1 MAETPKNS
9 NLSQA
14 AFRAGL
20 NPSQTR
26 QIDGLAAALSTHQ
39 RLSDL
44 PKQYAYE
51 EFNKLPNNKKQS
63 LVALTGTN
71 KPESD
76 APNRS
81 WLETGA
87 HYAFTPF
94 KVAAKTLF
102 DALDY
107 ASDTMTRV
115 YRTGAIAANENI
127 NFGDAW
133 GKAGRDGEN
142 VFIQDRINTAVSRYG
157 SARVNVAKRISA
169 GVAPEIIFAEAQN
182 EEEKRIAAQAQ
193 QSETGKII
201 DPLLRDALAEVNAA
215 KYSPGRQ
222 LANLFLPQDLEGKG
236 PLYSWI
242 SGATDATYRIFMDP
256 TLALGKA
263 RKVYLGGSQALKI
276 TGKYA
281 ATAKLGSAQKVS
293 KYFDTTDIFGTKN
306 VQNLWTDYTDRFTK
320 YVTAKQS
327 GKTEDIVAAR
337 TALNDLAPELQD
349 DFIVSFKSFGDKEF
363 GSVWNLDTAKAFL
376 SDASKVE
383 PMLYGQAGARIKLA
397 PRMTPARKAR
407 VLALTTG
414 RRIFDL
420 DKDSR
425 ALIQTMELTDDASL
439 LQAVVGSETLS
450 PVQAGAEFAGK
461 IIEGRQNIKRFTP
474 EYFADRI
481 DRIKAKFTPI
491 ASLIDDEAFDHTSK
505 TAARDFF
512 NYSRM
517 ALGSYHAKAFT
528 EIYASSDLGQRKL
541 MMKGIQSTVGN
552 LIGLDKTEGGRK
564 LLRAISDEVFTGAT
578 YSARSADGSIPSEVD
593 GIDSAL
599 YFAQTSNVSRVIGL
613 RDMQRFAGRESFLS
627 RVLGM
632 QYKEGAERVVDA
644 WTFGTIAG
652 PRFPVR
658 NAIEDYTMGIL
669 NGQSIL
675 KTARSRRTAT
685 KVRLGSGQDLGM
697 INRIVKRKDQEYFK
711 TRLKAVNGEAGA
723 VDELIK
729 KGILTEADRVSYR
742 SLTPQQ
748 RLSQRRFI
756 MAEALIGSKIDDVAN
771 ADILEKVPSYIKD
784 FVKFGNLDALLRGAG
799 EGASNAISG
808 LNASS
813 RAIATAD
820 RNGKTVALTFNN
832 KSMRPIGGSGFTQKS
847 LIDDQGKLAWGW
859 NIIIRGT
866 DDLGE
871 RAIQLFDD
879 KITQQEFVDK
889 FAPYIGSFGD
899 QLSTFM
905 RYTKPGY
912 TPQQHAAAVYDDLK
926 NLFSRQDGKSV
937 NMDLLGKIRKV
948 DADGKAYVDLEDFNL
963 EDLPTNI
970 EDLPA
975 SVAGPAFMPVMESK
989 NILTDISKRG
999 WTWLGESNARFSRE
1013 PLVINA
1019 AVRYYD
1025 DLNVPGGYAED
1036 LIRQYTKGITDPVA
1050 REAAKDA
1057 AKSQV
1062 VRISEELALESTLAF
1077 VDNPALRT
1085 QLAWSARNFA
1095 RFYRAT
1101 EDFYRRLYRTAKYNP
1116 EAIQKAALTY
1126 EGVSHS
1132 GFVQKDD
1139 QGEAYFVYPGLAPV
1153 YGAMK
1158 KALDVFGL
1166 GDQFVAPLPLE
1177 FSAKLKML
1185 TPSFDPESWAP
1196 TFSGPLA
1203 ALPMKTIYSLVPTLA
1218 KSENAIV
1225 ARLGK
1230 ELGSVERATF
1240 GPIGQDQPLV
1250 NALLPAHVNRFLAVL
1265 NKDERES
1272 QYASA
1277 FRKAVTYL
1285 EAAGKTPG
1293 ADASPGEMKTYQ
1305 ESLETTVQSILGV
1318 RFVAGFF
1325 APASPSVSLKSDMA
1339 EWARD
1344 NGSVNFK
1351 QTWNKLI
1358 NKYAEQG
1365 SQDPYGEAMADWV
1378 KYFPNQVPFTVN
1390 ESDSQVLPYFQS
1402 SNAASKWVEDN
1413 RTLVKKYPQ
1422 GSAFLIPNT
1431 GEFTYD
1437 AYQTL
1442 MNEGYRQK
1450 KLIGDYLKEV
1460 SVAKDE
1466 QLYYSQKAIRDE
1478 ALTGAFTDRE
1488 RTIVN
1493 DNWQSWSK
1501 EFLAARPLL
1510 RMEFASAAENTIKRD
1525 AAFADL
1531 REMITE
1537 PNLTGPTI
1545 SRLREMVR
1553 EYDDYEVITTTQ
1565 YNSSSDRDIRIRK
1578 SYKES
1583 LRLRLQEIAAGDP
1596 SATSTYSVLFSRLIG
1611 D

>member
-9 NLSQA
+9 NLAQA

-26 QIDGLAAALSTHQ
+26 QIDGLASALSTHQ

-44 PKQYAYE
+44 PKQYANE

-63 LVALTGTN
+63 LVSMTGTG
-71 KPESD
+71 KPD
-76 APNRS
+76 DDPNRS
-81 WLETGA
+81 WLESGA
-87 HYAFTPF
+87 HYAFSPF
-94 KVAAKTLF
+94 KIAAKTLF

-157 SARVNVAKRISA
+157 NARVNVAKRIAA

-182 EEEKRIAAQAQ
+182 EEEKRIAAEAQ
-193 QSETGKII
+193 QSETGDIM
-201 DPLLRDALAEVNAA
+201 DPLLRDAVAEVNAA

-222 LANLFLPQDLEGKG
+222 IANLFLPKDLEGQG
-236 PLYSWI
+236 MLYSWI
-242 SGATDATYRIFMDP
+242 SGSVDASYRLFMDP

-263 RKVYLGGSQALKI
+263 RKIYLGGSQALKV

-281 ATAKLGSAQKVS
+281 ATAKLGSAEKVS

-306 VQNLWTDYTDRFTK
+306 VQNLWTDYTERFTR
-320 YVTAKQS
+320 YANAK
-327 GKTEDIVAAR
+327 TTDEVVVAR
-337 TALNDLAPELQD
+337 TALNDLLPELKD
-349 DFIVSFKSFGDKEF
+349 DFIVSFKSFGEKEF
-363 GSVWNLDTAKAFL
+363 GGVWDLDTAKAYL
-376 SDASKVE
+376 SDAAKVE
-383 PMLYGQAGARIKLA
+383 SMLYGQAGARIKLA

-414 RRIFDL
+414 RRVFDL

-425 ALIQTMELTDDASL
+425 ALIQTMELIDDAAL
-439 LQAVVGSETLS
+439 LQAVVGNETLS
-450 PVQAGAEFAGK
+450 PAQAGTALAGE
-461 IIEGRQNIKRFTP
+461 IIKSRQNIKRFTP
-474 EYFADRI
+474 EYFANRI

-491 ASLIDDEAFDHTSK
+491 ASLIDDEAFDHSSK
-505 TAARDFF
+505 TAAQDFF
-512 NYSRM
+512 RYSRM

-528 EIYASSDLGQRKL
+528 EIYSSADLGQRKA
-541 MMKGIQSTVGN
+541 MMKGIQLTVGN

-564 LLRAISDEVFTGAT
+564 LLKAMSDDAYAGVA
-578 YSARSADGSIPSEVD
+578 YSARGADGAVPSVVN

-599 YFAQTSNVSRVIGL
+599 YPAQTSNLSRVIGL
-613 RDMQRFAGRESFLS
+613 RDMQRFAGRESFFS
-627 RVLGM
+627 RVLGV
-632 QYKEGAERVVDA
+632 QYSAGADGIIDA

-652 PRFPVR
+652 PRFPLR

-669 NGQSIL
+669 NGQSVIR
-675 KTARSRRTAT
+675 TAQARRTAT

-697 INRIVKRKDQEYFK
+697 FNRVIKRKDREYFK
-711 TRLKAVNGEAGA
+711 TRLAAVEGQSGA
-723 VDELIK
+723 IDDLVK
-729 KGILTEADRVSYR
+729 KGILKEEDVTFYR
-742 SLTPQQ
+742 NMSPQQ
-748 RLSQRRFI
+748 KLTQRRII
-756 MAEALIGSKIDDVAN
+756 MAEAFMKDKIDDVAN
-771 ADILEKVPSYIKD
+771 ADILEKVPSHIKD
-784 FVKFGNLDALLRGAG
+784 FVKFGNLEALLGGAG
-799 EGASNAISG
+799 EGASNAING

-820 RNGKTVALTFNN
+820 RNGKTIALNINDTA
-832 KSMRPIGGSGFTQKS
+832 MRPIGGSSIAQKS

-859 NIIIRGT
+859 NILIRGT
-866 DDLGE
+866 DDVGQ

-879 KITQQEFVDK
+879 KITQQEFVK
-889 FAPYIGSFGD
+889 ELAPYIDSLGD
-899 QLSTFM
+899 GVKSDLI
-905 RYTKPGY
+905 RYSDPNY
-912 TPQQHAAAVYDDLK
+912 TSQQHAAAIYDDLK

-948 DADGKAYVDLEDFNL
+948 DENGKAFIDLEDFNL

-975 SVAGPAFMPVMESK
+975 SVAGPTFIPVMESK
-989 NILTDISKRG
+989 NIFTDLSKRG
-999 WTWLGESNARFSRE
+999 WTWMGEANARFSRE
-1013 PLVINA
+1013 PLVVNS

-1025 DLNVPGGYAED
+1025 DLNAPGGYAED
-1036 LIRQYTKGITDPVA
+1036 LINQYTKGITDPAA
-1050 REAAKDA
+1050 RAAATDA
-1057 AKSQV
+1057 AKAQV

-1139 QGEAYFVYPGLAPV
+1139 QGEAYFIYPGLAPV

-1166 GDQFVAPLPLE
+1166 GDNFVAPMPLE
-1177 FSAKLKML
+1177 FSGKLKML

-1203 ALPMKTIYSLVPTLA
+1203 AVPMKLVYSIIPSLA
-1218 KSENAIV
+1218 KSENAIM
-1225 ARLGK
+1225 ARAGK
-1230 ELGSVERATF
+1230 ELGSVQRATL
-1240 GPIGQDQPLV
+1240 GPIGEDQG
-1250 NALLPAHVNRFLAVL
+1250 LLASMVPAHVNRLLARL

-1285 EAAGKTPG
+1285 EAAGRTPG
-1293 ADASPGEMKTYQ
+1293 ADATPGETKAYQ
-1305 ESLETTVQSILGV
+1305 EALESTVQSILSV

-1365 SQDPYGEAMADWV
+1365 SEDPYGEAMADWV
-1378 KYFPNQVPFTVN
+1378 KYFPNQIPFTVN
-1390 ESDSQVLPYFQS
+1390 ESDPQVLPYFQS
-1402 SNAASKWVEDN
+1402 SNAASKWVDDN
-1413 RTLVKKYPQ
+1413 RSLVKKYPQ

-1442 MNEGYRQK
+1442 MNNGYRQK

-1466 QLYYSQKAIRDE
+1466 QVYYTQKAVRDE
-1478 ALTGAFTDRE
+1478 ALVGVVSDRQ
-1488 RTIVN
+1488 RVIIN
-1493 DNWQSWSK
+1493 DNWQAWSK

-1531 REMITE
+1531 RNMIAE
-1537 PNLTGPTI
+1537 PDLTGPTI
-1545 SRLREMVR
+1545 NRLRDMVT
-1553 EYDDYEVITTTQ
+1553 EYDEYEALITTQ

-1596 SATSTYSVLFSRLIG
+1596 NAISTYSVLFSRLIG
-1611 D
+1611 E

>member
-9 NLSQA
+9 NLAQA

-26 QIDGLAAALSTHQ
+26 QIDGLASALSTHQ

-44 PKQYAYE
+44 PKQYAYD

-71 KPESD
+71 KPDSD
-76 APNRS
+76 EPNRS

-157 SARVNVAKRISA
+157 TARVNVAKRIAA

-182 EEEKRIAAQAQ
+182 EEEKRIAAEAQ
-193 QSETGKII
+193 QSETGDIM
-201 DPLLRDALAEVNAA
+201 DPLLRDAVAEVNAA

-222 LANLFLPQDLEGKG
+222 IANLFLTKDLEGQG
-236 PLYSWI
+236 LLYSWI
-242 SGATDATYRIFMDP
+242 SGSVDATYRLFMDP

-263 RKVYLGGSQALKI
+263 RKVYLGGSQALKV

-281 ATAKLGSAQKVS
+281 ATAKLGSAEKVS

-320 YVTAKQS
+320 YVAAKNS

-349 DFIVSFKSFGDKEF
+349 DFIVSFKSFGEKEF
-363 GSVWNLDTAKAFL
+363 GGKWDLDTAKAYL

-397 PRMTPARKAR
+397 PRMSPARKAR

-414 RRIFDL
+414 RRVFDL

-425 ALIQTMELTDDASL
+425 ALIETMELTDDTAL

-474 EYFADRI
+474 EYFANRI

-491 ASLIDDEAFDHTSK
+491 ASLVDDEAFDHTSK
-505 TAARDFF
+505 TAAKDFF

-528 EIYASSDLGQRKL
+528 EIYSSADLGQRKA

-564 LLRAISDEVFTGAT
+564 LLNAIRDDVFSGAT

-632 QYKEGAERVVDA
+632 QYKEGAERTVDA

-669 NGQSIL
+669 NGQSL
-675 KTARSRRTAT
+675 LRTARSRRTAT
-685 KVRLGSGQDLGM
+685 KIRLGSGQDLGM
-697 INRIVKRKDQEYFK
+697 INRVAKRKDREYFN
-711 TRLKAVNGEAGA
+711 TRLAAVNGEVGA
-723 VDELIK
+723 TNDLVK
-729 KGILTEADRVSYR
+729 RGILSKEEVAAYR
-742 SLTPQQ
+742 GLTPRQ
-748 RLSQRRFI
+748 RLEQRRII
-756 MAEALIGSKIDDVAN
+756 MAEALLGSKIDDVAN
-771 ADILEKVPSYIKD
+771 ADIVDKLPGHIKD
-784 FVKFGNLDALLRGAG
+784 FVKYGNLEALLRGAG

-813 RAIATAD
+813 RAVATAD
-820 RNGKTVALTFNN
+820 RNGKTVALTFNGTP
-832 KSMRPIGGSGFTQKS
+832 MRPISGSDFGQKS

-859 NIIIRGT
+859 NIIIRST
-866 DDLGE
+866 DDIGE
-871 RAIQLFDD
+871 RAIQLFDGN
-879 KITQQEFVDK
+879 ITQENFIAQL
-889 FAPYIGSFGD
+889 APHIKSFGD
-899 QLSTFM
+899 DLTTFM

-912 TPQQHAAAVYDDLK
+912 TPEQHAAAVYDDLK

-948 DADGKAYVDLEDFNL
+948 DEKGNAFIDLEDFNL

-975 SVAGPAFMPVMESK
+975 SVAGPTFMPVMESK
-989 NILTDISKRG
+989 NILTDLSKRG

-1013 PLVINA
+1013 PLVVN
-1019 AVRYYD
+1019 
-1025 DLNVPGGYAED
+1025 G
-1036 LIRQYTKGITDPVA
+1036 
-1050 REAAKDA
+1050 
-1057 AKSQV
+1057 
-1062 VRISEELALESTLAF
+1062 ISEELALESTLAF

-1166 GDQFVAPLPLE
+1166 GDKFVAPMPLE

-1185 TPSFDPESWAP
+1185 TPSFDPESWMP

-1203 ALPMKTIYSLVPTLA
+1203 ALPLNTIYSLVPSLA
-1218 KSENAIV
+1218 RSENAIV
-1225 ARLGK
+1225 ARIGK
-1230 ELGSVERATF
+1230 ELGTVERATL
-1240 GPIGQDQPLV
+1240 GPIGQDQPFV
-1250 NALLPAHVNRFLAVL
+1250 NALLPAHVNRFLAAM

-1285 EAAGKTPG
+1285 EAAGATPG
-1293 ADASPGEMKTYQ
+1293 ADASPGEMKKYQ
-1305 ESLETTVQSILGV
+1305 ESLETTVQSILGI

-1325 APASPSVSLKSDMA
+1325 APASPTVSLKSDMA

-1344 NGSVNFK
+1344 NGTVNFK

-1365 SQDPYGEAMADWV
+1365 SEDPYGEAMADWV

-1390 ESDSQVLPYFQS
+1390 ESDPQVLPYFQS

-1413 RTLVKKYPQ
+1413 RSLVKKYPQ

-1493 DNWQSWSK
+1493 DNWQMWSK

-1531 REMITE
+1531 REMIKE

-1553 EYDDYEVITTTQ
+1553 EYDDYEIITTTQ

>member
-9 NLSQA
+9 NLAQA

-26 QIDGLAAALSTHQ
+26 QIDGLASALSTHQ

-44 PKQYAYE
+44 PKQYAAE

-63 LVALTGTN
+63 LVAMTGTS
-71 KPESD
+71 KAD
-76 APNRS
+76 DDPNRS
-81 WLETGA
+81 WLESGA
-87 HYAFTPF
+87 HYAFLPF
-94 KVAAKTLF
+94 KTAAKTLF
-102 DALDY
+102 DVLDY

-157 SARVNVAKRISA
+157 AARVNVAKRIAA

-182 EEEKRIAAQAQ
+182 EEEKRIAAEAQ
-193 QSETGKII
+193 QSETREIT
-201 DPLLRDALAEVNAA
+201 DPLLRDAVAEVNAA

-222 LANLFLPQDLEGKG
+222 IANLFLTKDLEGQG
-236 PLYSWI
+236 MLYSWI
-242 SGATDATYRIFMDP
+242 SGSVDATYRLFMDP

-281 ATAKLGSAQKVS
+281 ATAKLGSAEKVS

-306 VQNLWTDYTDRFTK
+306 VQNLWTDYTERFTK
-320 YVTAKQS
+320 YVTAKES
-327 GKTEDIVAAR
+327 GKTEDILAAR
-337 TALNDLAPELQD
+337 QSLNDLAPELQD

-363 GSVWNLDTAKAFL
+363 GGKWDLDTAKAYL

-414 RRIFDL
+414 RRVFDI

-425 ALIQTMELTDDASL
+425 ALIRTMELTDEDAL
-439 LQAVVGSETLS
+439 LSAVVGSETLS
-450 PVQAGAEFAGK
+450 PVDAGAEFAGK

-474 EYFADRI
+474 EYFADRL

-505 TAARDFF
+505 TATKDFF

-517 ALGSYHAKAFT
+517 ALGSYHARAFT
-528 EIYASSDLGQRKL
+528 EIYSSADLGQRKA

-564 LLRAISDEVFTGAT
+564 LLNAIRDDVFSGAT

-599 YFAQTSNVSRVIGL
+599 YFAQTSNLSRVIGL

-632 QYKEGAERVVDA
+632 QYKEGAERTVDA

-669 NGQSIL
+669 NGQSVL
-675 KTARSRRTAT
+675 ATARSRRTAT
-685 KVRLGSGQDLGM
+685 KIRLGSGQDLGM
-697 INRIVKRKDQEYFK
+697 INRVAKRKDAEYFK
-711 TRLKAVNGEAGA
+711 TRLAAVNGEAGA
-723 VDELIK
+723 ADDLVK
-729 KGILTEADRVSYR
+729 RGILSKEEVAAYR
-742 SLTPQQ
+742 GLTKGQRLQQ
-748 RLSQRRFI
+748 RRII
-756 MAEALIGSKIDDVAN
+756 MAEALLGSKIDDVAN
-771 ADILEKVPSYIKD
+771 ADILEKLPSHIKD
-784 FVKFGNLDALLRGAG
+784 FVKYGNLETLLRGAG

-813 RAIATAD
+813 RAMATAD
-820 RNGKTVALTFNN
+820 RNGKTIALTFND
-832 KSMRPIGGSGFTQKS
+832 KAMRPIGGSGFTQKS

-859 NIIIRGT
+859 NIIIRST
-866 DDLGE
+866 DDIGE

-879 KITQQEFVDK
+879 TITQEDFIK
-889 FAPYIGSFGD
+889 ELAPHIESFGD
-899 QLSTFM
+899 NLSTFM
-905 RYTKPGY
+905 RYTKEGY
-912 TPQQHAAAVYDDLK
+912 TPQQHAAAIYDDLK

-948 DADGKAYVDLEDFNL
+948 DEEGKAFIDLEDFNL

-970 EDLPA
+970 QDLPA

-989 NILTDISKRG
+989 NILTDLSKRG

-1013 PLVINA
+1013 PLVVNA

-1025 DLNVPGGYAED
+1025 DLNAPGGYAED
-1036 LIRQYTKGITDPVA
+1036 LINQYTKGIKDP
-1050 REAAKDA
+1050 EALQAATDA
-1057 AKSQV
+1057 AKAQV

-1158 KALDVFGL
+1158 KTLDLFGL
-1166 GDQFVAPLPLE
+1166 GDKFVAPLPLE

-1203 ALPMKTIYSLVPTLA
+1203 ALPLNTIYSLVPSLA
-1218 KSENAIV
+1218 KSENAIM

-1230 ELGSVERATF
+1230 ELGSVERATL
-1240 GPIGQDQPLV
+1240 GPIGQDQPFI
-1250 NALLPAHVNRFLAVL
+1250 NALLPAHVNRLLAAM

-1285 EAAGKTPG
+1285 EAAGMTPG
-1293 ADASPGEMKTYQ
+1293 ADASPGEMKEYQ
-1305 ESLETTVQSILGV
+1305 EALESSVQSILGV

-1344 NGSVNFK
+1344 NGNVNFK

-1365 SQDPYGEAMADWV
+1365 SEDPYGEAMADWV
-1378 KYFPNQVPFTVN
+1378 KYFPKQIPFTVN
-1390 ESDSQVLPYFQS
+1390 ESDPQVLPYFQS
-1402 SNAASKWVEDN
+1402 SNEASKWVEDN
-1413 RTLVKKYPQ
+1413 RALVKKYPQ

-1442 MNEGYRQK
+1442 MNNGYRQK

-1478 ALTGAFTDRE
+1478 SLTGAFTDRE
-1488 RTIVN
+1488 RTIIN
-1493 DNWQSWSK
+1493 DNWQTWSK

-1545 SRLREMVR
+1545 SRLRDMVR
-1553 EYDDYEVITTTQ
+1553 EYDDYNILVTTQ
-1565 YNSSSDRDIRIRK
+1565 YNSNSDRDIRVRK

>member
-9 NLSQA
+9 NLAQA

-26 QIDGLAAALSTHQ
+26 QIDGLASALSTHQ

-44 PKQYAYE
+44 PKQYAAE

-63 LVALTGTN
+63 LVAMTGTS
-71 KPESD
+71 KADDDPD
-76 APNRS
+76 RS
-81 WLETGA
+81 WLESGA
-87 HYAFTPF
+87 HYAFLPF
-94 KVAAKTLF
+94 KTAAKTLF

-157 SARVNVAKRISA
+157 NARVNVAKRIAA
-169 GVAPEIIFAEAQN
+169 GVAPEIIFAEAQT

-193 QSETGKII
+193 QSETGDII
-201 DPLLRDALAEVNAA
+201 DPLLRDAVAEVNAA

-222 LANLFLPQDLEGKG
+222 LANLFLPRDLEGDG
-236 PLYSWI
+236 MLYSWI

-263 RKVYLGGSQALKI
+263 RKIYLGGSQALKV

-281 ATAKLGSAQKVS
+281 ATAKLGSAEKVS

-320 YVTAKQS
+320 YVAAKQS
-327 GKTEDIVAAR
+327 GNIDEIAQAR
-337 TALNDLAPELQD
+337 TSLRDLAPELDD

-363 GSVWNLDTAKAFL
+363 GSKWDLDTAKAFL
-376 SDASKVE
+376 SDASKIE

-414 RRIFDL
+414 RRVFDI

-425 ALIQTMELTDDASL
+425 ALIKTMEMTDEDAL
-439 LQAVVGSETLS
+439 LSAVVGSETLS
-450 PVQAGAEFAGK
+450 PVEAGAAFAGK
-461 IIEGRQNIKRFTP
+461 VIEGRQNIKRFTP

-491 ASLIDDEAFDHTSK
+491 ASLVDDEAFDHTSK
-505 TAARDFF
+505 TASKDFF
-512 NYSRM
+512 NYARM
-517 ALGSYHAKAFT
+517 AMGSYHARAFT
-528 EIYASSDLGQRKL
+528 EIYASSDIGQRKA

-564 LLRAISDEVFTGAT
+564 LLNAIRDDVFSGAT
-578 YSARSADGSIPSEVD
+578 YSARAADGSIPSEVD

-632 QYKEGAERVVDA
+632 QYKEGAERTVDA

-669 NGQSIL
+669 NGQSL
-675 KTARSRRTAT
+675 LATARSRRTAT
-685 KVRLGSGQDLGM
+685 KIRIGSGQDLGM
-697 INRIVKRKDQEYFK
+697 INRVVRRKDQEYFK
-711 TRLKAVNGEAGA
+711 TRLAAVNGEVGA
-723 VDELIK
+723 TDDLVK
-729 KGILTEADRVSYR
+729 RGILSKEEVAAYR
-742 SLTPQQ
+742 GMTPRQ
-748 RLSQRRFI
+748 RLEQRRII
-756 MAEALIGSKIDDVAN
+756 MAEALLGSKIDDVAN
-771 ADILEKVPSYIKD
+771 ADIFEKLPSHIKD
-784 FVKFGNLDALLRGAG
+784 FVKYGNLEALLRGAG

-813 RAIATAD
+813 RAVATAD
-820 RNGKTVALTFNN
+820 RNGKTVALTFNGTP
-832 KSMRPIGGSGFTQKS
+832 MRAIGGSDFGQKS

-859 NIIIRGT
+859 NIIIRST
-866 DDLGE
+866 DDIGE
-871 RAIQLFDD
+871 RAIQLFDGN
-879 KITQQEFVDK
+879 ITQEEFIK
-889 FAPYIGSFGD
+889 QLAPHIKSFGD
-899 QLSTFM
+899 DLTTFM

-912 TPQQHAAAVYDDLK
+912 TPEQHAAAVYDDLK
-926 NLFSRQDGKSV
+926 NLFSRQDGKTV
-937 NMDLLGKIRKV
+937 NQDLLGKIRKV
-948 DADGKAYVDLEDFNL
+948 DEKGNAFIDLEDFNL

-975 SVAGPAFMPVMESK
+975 SVAGPTFMPVMESK
-989 NILTDISKRG
+989 NILTDLSKRG
-999 WTWLGESNARFSRE
+999 WNWLGESNARFSRE
-1013 PLVINA
+1013 PLVVNA

-1025 DLNVPGGYAED
+1025 DLNAPGGYAED
-1036 LIRQYTKGITDPVA
+1036 LINQYTKGIKDP
-1050 REAAKDA
+1050 EALQAATDA
-1057 AKSQV
+1057 AKAQV
-1062 VRISEELALESTLAF
+1062 VRISEELALESTLGF

-1158 KALDVFGL
+1158 KTLDVFGL
-1166 GDQFVAPLPLE
+1166 GDKFVAPLPLE

-1203 ALPMKTIYSLVPTLA
+1203 ALPLNTIYSIVPSLA
-1218 KSENAIV
+1218 RSENAIV
-1225 ARLGK
+1225 ARIGK
-1230 ELGSVERATF
+1230 ELGSAERATL
-1240 GPIGQDQPLV
+1240 GPIGQDQPFI
-1250 NALLPAHVNRFLAVL
+1250 NALLPAHVNRLLATM

-1293 ADASPGEMKTYQ
+1293 ADASPGEVKAYQ
-1305 ESLETTVQSILGV
+1305 ESLETSVQSILGI

-1325 APASPSVSLKSDMA
+1325 APASPTVSLKSDMA

-1344 NGSVNFK
+1344 NGTVNFK

-1365 SQDPYGEAMADWV
+1365 SEDPYGEAMGDWV

-1390 ESDSQVLPYFQS
+1390 ESDPQVLPYFQS

-1413 RTLVKKYPQ
+1413 RALVKKYPQ

-1488 RTIVN
+1488 RSIVN
-1493 DNWQSWSK
+1493 DNWQMWSK

-1553 EYDDYEVITTTQ
+1553 EYDDYEIITTTQ
-1565 YNSSSDRDIRIRK
+1565 YNSSSDRDIRTRK

-1596 SATSTYSVLFSRLIG
+1596 SAMSTYSVLFSRLIG

>member
-9 NLSQA
+9 NLAQA

-26 QIDGLAAALSTHQ
+26 QIDGLASALSTHQ

-44 PKQYAYE
+44 PQQYAVE

-63 LVALTGTN
+63 LVSMTGTG
-71 KPESD
+71 KPD
-76 APNRS
+76 NDPNRS
-81 WLETGA
+81 WLESGA
-87 HYAFTPF
+87 HYVFNPF

-157 SARVNVAKRISA
+157 NARVNVAKRISA

-182 EEEKRIAAQAQ
+182 EEEKRIAAEAQ

-201 DPLLRDALAEVNAA
+201 DPLLRDAVAEVNAA

-222 LANLFLPQDLEGKG
+222 IANLFLPKDLEGQG

-242 SGATDATYRIFMDP
+242 SGSVDASYRLFMDP

-263 RKVYLGGSQALKI
+263 RKIYLGGSQALKV

-281 ATAKLGSAQKVS
+281 ATAKLGSAEKVS

-306 VQNLWTDYTDRFTK
+306 VQNLWTDYTDLFTK
-320 YVTAKQS
+320 YVVAK
-327 GKTEDIVAAR
+327 TTDEVVTAR
-337 TALNDLAPELQD
+337 TALNDLVPELKD
-349 DFIVSFKSFGDKEF
+349 DFIVSFKSFGEKEF
-363 GSVWNLDTAKAFL
+363 GGKWDLDTAKAYL
-376 SDASKVE
+376 SDASKIE

-425 ALIQTMELTDDASL
+425 ALIQTMEMTDDSAL

-450 PVQAGAEFAGK
+450 PVEAGAQFAQK
-461 IIEGRQNIKRFTP
+461 IIEGRQNIKKFTP
-474 EYFADRI
+474 EYFANRL

-491 ASLIDDEAFDHTSK
+491 ASLIDDEAFDHASK
-505 TAARDFF
+505 TAPQDFF
-512 NYSRM
+512 RYSRQ

-528 EIYASSDLGQRKL
+528 EIYAASDIGQRKV

-564 LLRAISDEVFTGAT
+564 LLKAIQDDVFSGAT
-578 YSARSADGSIPSEVD
+578 YSARGVDGAIPSEVD
-593 GIDSAL
+593 GLDSAL

-627 RVLGM
+627 RVLGI
-632 QYKEGAERVVDA
+632 QYKQGAERTVDA

-669 NGQSIL
+669 NGQSLL

-711 TRLKAVNGEAGA
+711 TRLAAVNGEAGA
-723 VDELIK
+723 TADLVK
-729 KGILTEADRVSYR
+729 RGILSKEEVTAYR
-742 SLTPQQ
+742 SLSPRQ
-748 RLSQRRFI
+748 RLEQRRII
-756 MAEALIGSKIDDVAN
+756 MAEALLGSKIDDIAN
-771 ADILEKVPSYIKD
+771 ADIVDKLPGHIKD
-784 FVKFGNLDALLRGAG
+784 FVKYGNLEALLRGAG

-813 RAIATAD
+813 RAVATAD
-820 RNGKTVALTFNN
+820 RNGKTIALTFND
-832 KSMRPIGGSGFTQKS
+832 KAMRPIGGSTFTQKS

-866 DDLGE
+866 DNIGE

-879 KITQQEFVDK
+879 KITQQEFVNK
-889 FAPYIGSFGD
+889 LAPHIASFGD
-899 QLSTFM
+899 ELSTFM
-905 RYTKPGY
+905 RYTKPDY

-937 NMDLLGKIRKV
+937 NMELLGKIRKT
-948 DADGKAYVDLEDFNL
+948 DANGNAYIDLEDFNL

-1013 PLVINA
+1013 PLVVNA

-1036 LIRQYTKGITDPVA
+1036 LIRQYTKGIKDPVA
-1050 REAAKDA
+1050 LEAATDA

-1158 KALDVFGL
+1158 KTLDVFGL
-1166 GDQFVAPLPLE
+1166 GDAFVAPLPLE

-1203 ALPMKTIYSLVPTLA
+1203 ALPLKTIYSIVPTLA
-1218 KSENAIV
+1218 KSENAIM
-1225 ARLGK
+1225 ARAGK
-1230 ELGSVERATF
+1230 ELGSLQRATL

-1250 NALLPAHVNRFLAVL
+1250 NALLPAHVNRFLATL

-1293 ADASPGEMKTYQ
+1293 ADASPGETKAYQ
-1305 ESLETTVQSILGV
+1305 EALETTVQSILGI

-1325 APASPSVSLKSDMA
+1325 APASPTVSLKSDMA

-1365 SQDPYGEAMADWV
+1365 SEDPYGEAMADWV

-1390 ESDSQVLPYFQS
+1390 ESDPQVLPYFQS

-1413 RTLVKKYPQ
+1413 RSLVKRYPQ

-1466 QLYYSQKAIRDE
+1466 QVYYSQKAIRDE

-1488 RTIVN
+1488 RSIVN
-1493 DNWQSWSK
+1493 DNWQVWSK

-1531 REMITE
+1531 REMIKE

-1553 EYDDYEVITTTQ
+1553 EYDDYEIVTTTQ
-1565 YNSSSDRDIRIRK
+1565 YNSSSDRDIRVRK

-1596 SATSTYSVLFSRLIG
+1596 SAISTYSVLFSRLIG

>member
-9 NLSQA
+9 NLAQA

-44 PKQYAYE
+44 PQQYAYE

-63 LVALTGTN
+63 LVAMTGTN
-71 KPESD
+71 KQDDE
-76 APNRS
+76 PNRS
-81 WLETGA
+81 WLESGA

-102 DALDY
+102 DVLDY

-157 SARVNVAKRISA
+157 NARVNVAKRIAA

-182 EEEKRIAAQAQ
+182 EEEKKIAADAQ
-193 QSETGKII
+193 QSETGDII
-201 DPLLRDALAEVNAA
+201 DPLLRDAVAEVNAA

-222 LANLFLPQDLEGKG
+222 IANLFLPKDLEGQG

-242 SGATDATYRIFMDP
+242 SGSVDASYRLFMDP

-263 RKVYLGGSQALKI
+263 RKIYLGGSQALKI

-281 ATAKLGSAQKVS
+281 ATAKLGSAEKVS
-293 KYFDTTDIFGTKN
+293 KYFDTTDIFGTRN

-320 YVTAKQS
+320 YVAAKQS

-363 GSVWNLDTAKAFL
+363 GGVWDLDTAKAFL

-414 RRIFDL
+414 RRVFDL

-425 ALIQTMELTDDASL
+425 ALIRTMELTDEGSL

-450 PVQAGAEFAGK
+450 PVEAGTELAAGILK
-461 IIEGRQNIKRFTP
+461 NRGEIKRFTP
-474 EYFADRI
+474 EYFANRL

-505 TAARDFF
+505 TASQDFF
-512 NYSRM
+512 RYARM

-528 EIYASSDLGQRKL
+528 EIYASADLGQRKA

-564 LLRAISDEVFTGAT
+564 LLRAISDDVFSGAT
-578 YSARSADGSIPSEVD
+578 YSARGVDGSIPSEVD
-593 GIDSAL
+593 GLDSAL

-613 RDMQRFAGRESFLS
+613 RDMQRFAGRESWLS

-669 NGQSIL
+669 NGQSVL

-697 INRIVKRKDQEYFK
+697 INRVAKRKDIEYFN
-711 TRLKAVNGEAGA
+711 TRLAAVNGEVGA
-723 VDELIK
+723 IDDLVKRGLLT
-729 KGILTEADRVSYR
+729 KGEVATYR
-742 SLTPQQ
+742 GLTPRQ
-748 RLSQRRFI
+748 RLDQRRII
-756 MAEALIGSKIDDVAN
+756 MAEALLGSKIDDIAN
-771 ADILEKVPSYIKD
+771 ADIVDKLPGHIKD
-784 FVKFGNLDALLRGAG
+784 FVKYGNLEALLRGAG

-820 RNGKTVALTFNN
+820 RHGKTIALTFNDTA
-832 KSMRPIGGSGFTQKS
+832 MRPIGGSSFTQKS

-859 NIIIRGT
+859 NIIIRST
-866 DDLGE
+866 DNIGE

-879 KITQQEFVDK
+879 KITQEEFVSQL
-889 FAPYIGSFGD
+889 APHIKSFGD
-899 QLSTFM
+899 ELSTFM

-912 TPQQHAAAVYDDLK
+912 TPEQHAAAVYDDLK

-937 NMDLLGKIRKV
+937 NMDLLGKIRKT
-948 DADGKAYVDLEDFNL
+948 DADGNAYIDLEDFNL
-963 EDLPTNI
+963 EDLPTNLA
-970 EDLPA
+970 DLPA
-975 SVAGPAFMPVMESK
+975 SVAGPSFMPVMESK
-989 NILTDISKRG
+989 NILTDLSKRG

-1013 PLVINA
+1013 PLVVNA

-1025 DLNVPGGYAED
+1025 DLNAPGGYAED
-1036 LIRQYTKGITDPVA
+1036 LINLYTKGIKDPEA
-1050 REAAKDA
+1050 LEAATDA
-1057 AKSQV
+1057 AKAQV

-1116 EAIQKAALTY
+1116 EAIQYAALTY

-1158 KALDVFGL
+1158 KTLDVFGL
-1166 GDQFVAPLPLE
+1166 GDKFVAPLPLE

-1203 ALPMKTIYSLVPTLA
+1203 ALPLNTIYALVPSLA

-1225 ARLGK
+1225 SRIGK
-1230 ELGSVERATF
+1230 ELTSVERATL
-1240 GPIGQDQPLV
+1240 GPIGQDQPFI
-1250 NALLPAHVNRFLAVL
+1250 NALLPAHVNRLLAAM

-1293 ADASPGEMKTYQ
+1293 ADASPGETKAYQ
-1305 ESLETTVQSILGV
+1305 ESLEATVQSILGV

-1344 NGSVNFK
+1344 NGTVNFK

-1358 NKYAEQG
+1358 NKYSEQG
-1365 SQDPYGEAMADWV
+1365 SEDPYGEAMADWV

-1390 ESDSQVLPYFQS
+1390 ESDPQVLPYFQS

-1413 RTLVKKYPQ
+1413 RSLVKRYPQ

-1466 QLYYSQKAIRDE
+1466 QIYYAQKAIRDE
-1478 ALTGAFTDRE
+1478 SLAGVFSDRQ
-1488 RTIVN
+1488 RKIIS

-1531 REMITE
+1531 REMVKE
-1537 PNLTGPTI
+1537 PNLTGSTVN
-1545 SRLREMVR
+1545 RLREMIR
-1553 EYDDYEVITTTQ
+1553 EYDEYETLINTQ
-1565 YNSSSDRDIRIRK
+1565 YNSSSDRDIKVRK

-1596 SATSTYSVLFSRLIG
+1596 NAISTYSVLFSRLIG

>member
-9 NLSQA
+9 NLAQA

-26 QIDGLAAALSTHQ
+26 QIDGLASALSTHQ

-44 PKQYAYE
+44 PKEYANE
-51 EFNKLPNNKKQS
+51 EFNKLSNNKKQS

-71 KPESD
+71 KTD
-76 APNRS
+76 DDPNRS

-87 HYAFTPF
+87 HYVFSPF
-94 KVAAKTLF
+94 KKSVKTLF

-115 YRTGAIAANENI
+115 YRTGAVAANENI
-127 NFGDAW
+127 NIGDAW
-133 GKAGRDGEN
+133 AKAGKDGEN
-142 VFIQDRINTAVSRYG
+142 LFIQDRINTAVSRYG
-157 SARVNVAKRISA
+157 TARVNVAKRIAA
-169 GVAPEIIFAEAQN
+169 GIDPAIIFAEAQN
-182 EEEKRIAAQAQ
+182 EEEKQIAAQAQ
-193 QSETGKII
+193 QSQDGGIV
-201 DPLLRDALAEVNAA
+201 DPLLQDALSEVNRA
-215 KYSPGRQ
+215 KYSYGRQ
-222 LANLFLPQDLEGKG
+222 FANAILPESFEKNASLYKG
-236 PLYSWI
+236 I
-242 SGATDATYRIFMDP
+242 SGFYDAAFRIFVDP
-256 TLALGKA
+256 TLGLGKA
-263 RKVYLGGSQALKI
+263 RKIYLGGSEALKI

-281 ATAKLGSAQKVS
+281 ATAKLGSVEKVS

-320 YVTAKQS
+320 YVAAKES
-327 GKTEDIVAAR
+327 GQIDDIAQAR
-337 TALNDLAPELQD
+337 TALNDLAPELGD
-349 DFIVSFKSFGDKEF
+349 DFIVTFKSFGDKEF
-363 GSVWNLDTAKAFL
+363 GGKWDIDTAKAFL
-376 SDASKVE
+376 SDASKIE

-414 RRIFDL
+414 RRVFDL

-425 ALIQTMELTDDASL
+425 ALIRTMELTDEDAL
-439 LQAVVGSETLS
+439 LSAVVGSETLS
-450 PVQAGAEFAGK
+450 PVEAGATFAGK
-461 IIEGRQNIKRFTP
+461 IIEGRQNVKRFTP
-474 EYFADRI
+474 EYFANRI
-481 DRIKAKFTPI
+481 DRVKAKFTPI
-491 ASLIDDEAFDHTSK
+491 ASLVDDEAFDHASK
-505 TAARDFF
+505 TAPQDFF
-512 NYSRM
+512 RYSRM

-528 EIYASSDLGQRKL
+528 EIYAASDIGQRKL

-564 LLRAISDEVFTGAT
+564 LLKAISDDVFSGAT
-578 YSARSADGSIPSEVD
+578 YSARSIDGAIPSEVD

-627 RVLGM
+627 RVLGI

-675 KTARSRRTAT
+675 KTAQSRRTAT
-685 KVRLGSGQDLGM
+685 KIRLGSGQDLGM
-697 INRIVKRKDQEYFK
+697 FNRVIKRKDQEYFK
-711 TRLKAVNGEAGA
+711 IRLAAVNGEIGA
-723 VDELIK
+723 IDELVK
-729 KGILTEADRVSYR
+729 RGLLTKEEVAKYR
-742 SLTPQQ
+742 GLTPRQ
-748 RLSQRRFI
+748 RIDQRRII
-756 MAEALIGSKIDDVAN
+756 MAEALLGSKIDDIAN
-771 ADILEKVPSYIKD
+771 ADLIEKLPSHIKD
-784 FVKFGNLDALLRGAG
+784 FVKYGNLETLLRGAG

-808 LNASS
+808 LNSSS
-813 RAIATAD
+813 RAITTAD
-820 RNGKTVALTFNN
+820 RHGKTIALTYNDRA
-832 KSMRPIGGSGFTQKS
+832 MRPIGGSGFTQKS

-859 NIIIRGT
+859 NIIIRST
-866 DDLGE
+866 DNIGE

-879 KITQQEFVDK
+879 KITQKEFIDQL
-889 FAPYIGSFGD
+889 APHIASFGD
-899 QLSTFM
+899 DLTTFI
-905 RYTKPGY
+905 RYSKQGY
-912 TPQQHAAAVYDDLK
+912 TPEQHAGAVYDDLK
-926 NLFSRQDGKSV
+926 NLFSRQDGQSI

-948 DADGKAYVDLEDFNL
+948 DENGNAYLDLEDFNL
-963 EDLPTNI
+963 EDLPTNLA
-970 EDLPA
+970 DLPA

-989 NILTDISKRG
+989 NIFTDLSKRG

-1013 PLVINA
+1013 PLVVNA

-1036 LIRQYTKGITDPVA
+1036 LINLYTKGITDPVA
-1050 REAAKDA
+1050 REAALDA

-1126 EGVSHS
+1126 EGVTHS

-1139 QGEAYFVYPGLAPV
+1139 NGEAYFIYPGLAPV

-1203 ALPMKTIYSLVPTLA
+1203 ALPMKTIYSIVPTLA
-1218 KSENAIV
+1218 RSENAIM
-1225 ARLGK
+1225 ARIGK
-1230 ELGSVERATF
+1230 ELGSVQRATL

-1250 NALLPAHVNRFLAVL
+1250 NALLPAHVNRFLAAL

-1277 FRKAVTYL
+1277 YRKAVTYL

-1293 ADASPGEMKTYQ
+1293 ADASPGEIKAYQ
-1305 ESLETTVQSILGV
+1305 ESVETTVQSILGI

-1325 APASPSVSLKSDMA
+1325 APASPSISLKSDMA

-1365 SQDPYGEAMADWV
+1365 SEDPYGEAMADWV
-1378 KYFPNQVPFTVN
+1378 KYFPNQIPFTVN
-1390 ESDSQVLPYFQS
+1390 ESDPQVLPYFQS
-1402 SNAASKWVEDN
+1402 SNAASKWVENN
-1413 RTLVKKYPQ
+1413 RALVNKYPQ

-1466 QLYYSQKAIRDE
+1466 QVYYSQKAIRDE
-1478 ALTGAFTDRE
+1478 ALTGVFSDRQ
-1488 RTIVN
+1488 RTIIN
-1493 DNWQSWSK
+1493 DNWQLWSK

-1531 REMITE
+1531 REMIKE
-1537 PNLTGPTI
+1537 PSLTGSTI
-1545 SRLREMVR
+1545 DRLRNMVS
-1553 EYDDYEVITTTQ
+1553 EYDDYNLLITTQ
-1565 YNSSSDRDIRIRK
+1565 YNSNSDRDIRVRK

-1596 SATSTYSVLFSRLIG
+1596 NAVSTYSVLFSRLIG
-1611 D
+1611 E

>member
-9 NLSQA
+9 NLAQA

-26 QIDGLAAALSTHQ
+26 QIDGLASALSTHQ

-44 PKQYAYE
+44 PQQYAAE

-71 KPESD
+71 KAD
-76 APNRS
+76 DDPNRS

-87 HYAFTPF
+87 HYVFSPF
-94 KVAAKTLF
+94 KTAAKTLF
-102 DALDY
+102 DVLDY

-127 NFGDAW
+127 NLGDAW

-157 SARVNVAKRISA
+157 AARVNVAKRIAA
-169 GVAPEIIFAEAQN
+169 GVDPAIIFAEAQN
-182 EEEKRIAAQAQ
+182 EEEKSIAAQAQ
-193 QSETGKII
+193 QSQDGGIV
-201 DPLLRDALAEVNAA
+201 DPLLQDALSEVNRA
-215 KYSPGRQ
+215 KYSYGRQ
-222 LANLFLPQDLEGKG
+222 MATAILPEAFEKNASLYKGVSGFYDALF
-236 PLYSWI
+236 
-242 SGATDATYRIFMDP
+242 RIFADP
-256 TLALGKA
+256 TLILGKA
-263 RKVYLGGSQALKI
+263 RKIYLGGSEALKI

-281 ATAKLGSAQKVS
+281 ATAKLGNVEKVS
-293 KYFDTTDIFGTKN
+293 KYFDTTDIFGVKN
-306 VQNLWTDYTDRFTK
+306 VENLWTDYTGRFTK
-320 YVTAKQS
+320 YVAAKQS
-327 GKTEDIVAAR
+327 GNIDEIAQAR
-337 TALNDLAPELQD
+337 TALNDLAPELSD

-363 GSVWNLDTAKAFL
+363 GSVWDIDTAKAYL
-376 SDASKVE
+376 SDASKIE

-414 RRIFDL
+414 RRVFDL

-425 ALIQTMELTDDASL
+425 ALIRTMEMTDEDAL
-439 LQAVVGSETLS
+439 LSAVVGSETLS
-450 PVQAGAEFAGK
+450 PVEAGKELAGK
-461 IIEGRQNIKRFTP
+461 ILKSREEIKRFTP
-474 EYFADRI
+474 EYFANRL

-505 TAARDFF
+505 TATQDFF
-512 NYSRM
+512 RYSRM
-517 ALGSYHAKAFT
+517 ALGSYHARAFT
-528 EIYASSDLGQRKL
+528 EIYASADLGQRKA

-564 LLRAISDEVFTGAT
+564 LLSAIRDDVFSGAS
-578 YSARSADGSIPSEVD
+578 YSARSADGSIPSELD

-627 RVLGM
+627 RVLGI
-632 QYKEGAERVVDA
+632 QYKEGAERTVDA

-669 NGQSIL
+669 NGQSVL
-675 KTARSRRTAT
+675 ATARSRRTAT
-685 KVRLGSGQDLGM
+685 KIRLGSGQDLGM
-697 INRIVKRKDQEYFK
+697 INRIAKRKDIEYFR
-711 TRLKAVNGEAGA
+711 TRLAAVNGEVGA
-723 VDELIK
+723 TDDLVK
-729 KGILTEADRVSYR
+729 RGILSESEVAAYR
-742 SLTPQQ
+742 GLTPRQ
-748 RLSQRRFI
+748 RLNQRRII
-756 MAEALIGSKIDDVAN
+756 MAEALLGSKIDDVAN
-771 ADILEKVPSYIKD
+771 ADILEKLPSHIKD
-784 FVKFGNLDALLRGAG
+784 FVKYGNLETLLRGAG

-813 RAIATAD
+813 RAMATAD
-820 RNGKTVALTFNN
+820 RNGKTIALTFNDTA
-832 KSMRPIGGSGFTQKS
+832 MRPIGGSSFTQKS

-859 NIIIRGT
+859 NIIIRST
-866 DDLGE
+866 DDIGE

-879 KITQQEFVDK
+879 KITQQEFIDQL
-889 FAPYIGSFGD
+889 APHIASFGD
-899 QLSTFM
+899 DLTTFI
-905 RYTKPGY
+905 RYSKEGY
-912 TPQQHAAAVYDDLK
+912 TPEQHAAAVYDDLK

-948 DADGKAYVDLEDFNL
+948 DENGQAYIDLEDFNL

-989 NILTDISKRG
+989 NILTDLSKRG

-1013 PLVINA
+1013 PLVVNA

-1025 DLNVPGGYAED
+1025 DLNAPGGYAED
-1036 LIRQYTKGITDPVA
+1036 LINLYTKGITDPVA
-1050 REAAKDA
+1050 REAALDA
-1057 AKSQV
+1057 AKAQI
-1062 VRISEELALESTLAF
+1062 VRVSEELALESTLAF

-1158 KALDVFGL
+1158 KTLDVFGL

-1203 ALPMKTIYSLVPTLA
+1203 ALPMKTIYSIAPTLA
-1218 KSENAIV
+1218 KSENAIM
-1225 ARLGK
+1225 ARIGK
-1230 ELGSVERATF
+1230 ELGSAERATL

-1250 NALLPAHVNRFLAVL
+1250 NALLPAHVNRFLAAL

-1285 EAAGKTPG
+1285 EAAGVTPG
-1293 ADASPGEMKTYQ
+1293 ADASPGETKAYQ
-1305 ESLETTVQSILGV
+1305 EALETTVQSILGV

-1365 SQDPYGEAMADWV
+1365 SEDPYGEAMGDWV

-1390 ESDSQVLPYFQS
+1390 ESDPQVLPYFQS

-1413 RTLVKKYPQ
+1413 RSLVKRYPQ

-1466 QLYYSQKAIRDE
+1466 QIYYSQKAIRDE
-1478 ALTGAFTDRE
+1478 ALTGVFSDRQ
-1488 RTIVN
+1488 RTIIN
-1493 DNWQSWSK
+1493 DNWQMWSK
-1501 EFLAARPLL
+1501 EFLASRPLL

-1531 REMITE
+1531 REMIKE
-1537 PNLTGPTI
+1537 PNLTGSTVN
-1545 SRLREMVR
+1545 RLREMVR
-1553 EYDDYEVITTTQ
+1553 EYDEYEILVNTQ
-1565 YNSSSDRDIRIRK
+1565 YNSSSDRDIRVRK

-1596 SATSTYSVLFSRLIG
+1596 NAISTYSVLFSRLIG

>member
-1 MAETPKNS
+1 MAETPRNS

-26 QIDGLAAALSTHQ
+26 QIDGLASALSTHQ

-44 PKQYAYE
+44 PKQYAYD

-71 KPESD
+71 KPDSD
-76 APNRS
+76 EPALTGTNKPDSDEPNRS

-157 SARVNVAKRISA
+157 TARVNVAKRIAA

-182 EEEKRIAAQAQ
+182 EEEKRIAAEAQ
-193 QSETGKII
+193 QSETGDIM
-201 DPLLRDALAEVNAA
+201 DPLLRDAVAEVNAA

-222 LANLFLPQDLEGKG
+222 IANLFLTKDLEGQG
-236 PLYSWI
+236 LLYSWI
-242 SGATDATYRIFMDP
+242 SGSVDATYRLFMDP

-263 RKVYLGGSQALKI
+263 RKVYLGGSQALKV

-281 ATAKLGSAQKVS
+281 ATAKLGSAEKVS

-320 YVTAKQS
+320 YVAAKNS

-349 DFIVSFKSFGDKEF
+349 DFIVSFKSFGEKEF
-363 GSVWNLDTAKAFL
+363 GGKWDLDTAKAYL

-397 PRMTPARKAR
+397 PRMSPARKAR

-414 RRIFDL
+414 RRVFDL

-425 ALIQTMELTDDASL
+425 ALIETMELTDDTAL

-474 EYFADRI
+474 EYFANRI

-491 ASLIDDEAFDHTSK
+491 ASLVDDEAFDHTSK
-505 TAARDFF
+505 TAAKDFF

-528 EIYASSDLGQRKL
+528 EIYSSADLGQRKA

-564 LLRAISDEVFTGAT
+564 LLNAIRDDVFSGAT

-632 QYKEGAERVVDA
+632 QYKEGAERTVDA

-669 NGQSIL
+669 NGQSL
-675 KTARSRRTAT
+675 LRTARSRRTAT
-685 KVRLGSGQDLGM
+685 KIRLGSGQDLGM
-697 INRIVKRKDQEYFK
+697 INRVAKRKDREYFN
-711 TRLKAVNGEAGA
+711 TRLAAVNGEVGA
-723 VDELIK
+723 TNDLVK
-729 KGILTEADRVSYR
+729 RGILSKEEVAAYR
-742 SLTPQQ
+742 GLTPRQ
-748 RLSQRRFI
+748 RLEQRRII
-756 MAEALIGSKIDDVAN
+756 MAEALLGSKIDDVAN
-771 ADILEKVPSYIKD
+771 ADIVDKLPGHIKD
-784 FVKFGNLDALLRGAG
+784 FVKYGNLEALLRGAG

-813 RAIATAD
+813 RAVATAD
-820 RNGKTVALTFNN
+820 RNGKTVALTFNGTP
-832 KSMRPIGGSGFTQKS
+832 MRPISGSDFGQKS

-859 NIIIRGT
+859 NIIIRST
-866 DDLGE
+866 DDIGE
-871 RAIQLFDD
+871 RAIQLFDGN
-879 KITQQEFVDK
+879 ITQENFIAQL
-889 FAPYIGSFGD
+889 APHIKSFGD
-899 QLSTFM
+899 DLTTFM

-912 TPQQHAAAVYDDLK
+912 TPEQHAAAVYDDLK

-948 DADGKAYVDLEDFNL
+948 DEKGNAFIDLEDFNL

-975 SVAGPAFMPVMESK
+975 SVAGPTFMPVMESK
-989 NILTDISKRG
+989 NILTDLSKRG

-1013 PLVINA
+1013 PLVVN
-1019 AVRYYD
+1019 
-1025 DLNVPGGYAED
+1025 E
-1036 LIRQYTKGITDPVA
+1036 YTKGIKDP
-1050 REAAKDA
+1050 EALQAATDA
-1057 AKSQV
+1057 AKAQV

-1166 GDQFVAPLPLE
+1166 GDKFVAPMPLE

-1185 TPSFDPESWAP
+1185 TPSFDPESWMP

-1203 ALPMKTIYSLVPTLA
+1203 ALPLNTIYSLVPSLA
-1218 KSENAIV
+1218 RSENAIV
-1225 ARLGK
+1225 ARIGK
-1230 ELGSVERATF
+1230 ELGTVERATL
-1240 GPIGQDQPLV
+1240 GPIGQDQPFV
-1250 NALLPAHVNRFLAVL
+1250 NALLPAHVNRFLAAM

-1285 EAAGKTPG
+1285 EAAGATPG
-1293 ADASPGEMKTYQ
+1293 ADASPGEMKKYQ
-1305 ESLETTVQSILGV
+1305 ESLETTVQSILGI

-1325 APASPSVSLKSDMA
+1325 APASPTVSLKSDMA

-1344 NGSVNFK
+1344 NGTVNFK

-1365 SQDPYGEAMADWV
+1365 SEDPYGEAMADWV

-1390 ESDSQVLPYFQS
+1390 ESDPQVLPYFQS

-1413 RTLVKKYPQ
+1413 RSLVKKYPQ

-1493 DNWQSWSK
+1493 DNWQMWSK

-1531 REMITE
+1531 REMIKE

-1553 EYDDYEVITTTQ
+1553 EYDDYEIITTTQ

>member
-9 NLSQA
+9 NLAQA

-26 QIDGLAAALSTHQ
+26 QIDGLASALSTHQ

-44 PKQYAYE
+44 PKQYAAE

-63 LVALTGTN
+63 LVAMTGTS
-71 KPESD
+71 KADDDPD
-76 APNRS
+76 RS
-81 WLETGA
+81 WLESGA
-87 HYAFTPF
+87 HYAFLPF
-94 KVAAKTLF
+94 KTAAKTLF

-157 SARVNVAKRISA
+157 SARVNVAKRIAA
-169 GVAPEIIFAEAQN
+169 GVAPEIIFAEAQT
-182 EEEKRIAAQAQ
+182 EEEKQIAAQAQ
-193 QSETGKII
+193 QSETGDII
-201 DPLLRDALAEVNAA
+201 DPLLRDAVAEVNAA

-222 LANLFLPQDLEGKG
+222 LANLFLPRDLEGDG
-236 PLYSWI
+236 MLYSWI

-263 RKVYLGGSQALKI
+263 RKIYLGGSQALKV

-281 ATAKLGSAQKVS
+281 ATAKLGSAEKVS

-306 VQNLWTDYTDRFTK
+306 VQNLWTDYTDRFSK
-320 YVTAKQS
+320 YVIAKES
-327 GKTEDIVAAR
+327 GNIDDIAQAR
-337 TALNDLAPELQD
+337 TALRDLAPELDD

-363 GSVWNLDTAKAFL
+363 GSKWDLDTAKAFL
-376 SDASKVE
+376 SDASKIE

-414 RRIFDL
+414 RRVFDL

-425 ALIQTMELTDDASL
+425 ALIKTMEMTDENAL
-439 LQAVVGSETLS
+439 LSAVVGSETLS
-450 PVQAGAEFAGK
+450 PVEAGATFAGK
-461 IIEGRQNIKRFTP
+461 VIEGRQNIKRFTP

-491 ASLIDDEAFDHTSK
+491 ASLVDDEAFDHTSK
-505 TAARDFF
+505 TASKDFF
-512 NYSRM
+512 NYARM
-517 ALGSYHAKAFT
+517 AMGSYHARAFT
-528 EIYASSDLGQRKL
+528 EIYASSDLGQRKA

-564 LLRAISDEVFTGAT
+564 LLNAIRDDVFSGAT
-578 YSARSADGSIPSEVD
+578 YSARAADGSIPSEVD

-632 QYKEGAERVVDA
+632 QYKEGAERTVDA

-669 NGQSIL
+669 NGQSL
-675 KTARSRRTAT
+675 LATARSRRTAT
-685 KVRLGSGQDLGM
+685 KIRIGSGQDLGM
-697 INRIVKRKDQEYFK
+697 INRVVRRKDQEYFK
-711 TRLKAVNGEAGA
+711 TRLAAVNGEVGA
-723 VDELIK
+723 TDDLVK
-729 KGILTEADRVSYR
+729 RGILSKEEVAAYR
-742 SLTPQQ
+742 GMTPRQ
-748 RLSQRRFI
+748 RLEQRRII
-756 MAEALIGSKIDDVAN
+756 MAEALLGSKIDDVAN
-771 ADILEKVPSYIKD
+771 ADILEKLPSHIKD
-784 FVKFGNLDALLRGAG
+784 FVKYGNLEALLRGAG

-813 RAIATAD
+813 RAVATAD
-820 RNGKTVALTFNN
+820 RNGKTVALTFNGTP
-832 KSMRPIGGSGFTQKS
+832 MRAIGGSDFGQKS

-859 NIIIRGT
+859 NIIIRST
-866 DDLGE
+866 DDIGE
-871 RAIQLFDD
+871 RAIQLFDGN
-879 KITQQEFVDK
+879 ITQEEFIK
-889 FAPYIGSFGD
+889 QLAPHIKSFGD
-899 QLSTFM
+899 DLTTFM

-912 TPQQHAAAVYDDLK
+912 TPEQHAAAVYDDLK
-926 NLFSRQDGKSV
+926 NLFSRQDGKTV
-937 NMDLLGKIRKV
+937 NQDLLGKIRKV
-948 DADGKAYVDLEDFNL
+948 DENGNAFIDLEDFNL

-975 SVAGPAFMPVMESK
+975 SVAGPTFMPVMESK
-989 NILTDISKRG
+989 NILTDLSKRG
-999 WTWLGESNARFSRE
+999 WNWLGESNARFSRE
-1013 PLVINA
+1013 PLVVNA

-1025 DLNVPGGYAED
+1025 DLNAPGGYAED
-1036 LIRQYTKGITDPVA
+1036 LINQYTKGIKDP
-1050 REAAKDA
+1050 EALQAATDA
-1057 AKSQV
+1057 AKAQV
-1062 VRISEELALESTLAF
+1062 VRISEELALESTLGF

-1158 KALDVFGL
+1158 KTLDVFGL
-1166 GDQFVAPLPLE
+1166 GDKFVAPLPLE

-1203 ALPMKTIYSLVPTLA
+1203 ALPLNTIYSIVPSLA
-1218 KSENAIV
+1218 RSENAII
-1225 ARLGK
+1225 ARIGK
-1230 ELGSVERATF
+1230 ELGSAERATL
-1240 GPIGQDQPLV
+1240 GPIGQDQPFI
-1250 NALLPAHVNRFLAVL
+1250 NALLPAHVNRLLATM

-1293 ADASPGEMKTYQ
+1293 ADASPGEVKAYQ
-1305 ESLETTVQSILGV
+1305 ESLETSVQSILGI

-1325 APASPSVSLKSDMA
+1325 APASPTVSLKSDMA

-1344 NGSVNFK
+1344 NGTVNFK

-1365 SQDPYGEAMADWV
+1365 SEDPYGEAMGDWV

-1390 ESDSQVLPYFQS
+1390 ESDPQVLPYFQS

-1413 RTLVKKYPQ
+1413 RGLVKKYPQ

-1493 DNWQSWSK
+1493 DNWQMWSK

-1553 EYDDYEVITTTQ
+1553 EYDDYEIITNTQ

-1596 SATSTYSVLFSRLIG
+1596 SAISTYSVLFSRLIG

>member
-9 NLSQA
+9 NLAQA

-26 QIDGLAAALSTHQ
+26 QIDGLASALSTHQ

-44 PKQYAYE
+44 PKQYAAE

-63 LVALTGTN
+63 LVAMTGTS
-71 KPESD
+71 KPD
-76 APNRS
+76 DDPNRS

-102 DALDY
+102 DVLDY

-157 SARVNVAKRISA
+157 SARVNVAKRIAA

-182 EEEKRIAAQAQ
+182 EEEKRIAAEAQ
-193 QSETGKII
+193 QSETGDIM
-201 DPLLRDALAEVNAA
+201 DPLLRDAVAEVNAA

-222 LANLFLPQDLEGKG
+222 LANLFLPRDLEGDG
-236 PLYSWI
+236 MLYSWI
-242 SGATDATYRIFMDP
+242 SGATDATYRLFMDP

-263 RKVYLGGSQALKI
+263 RKIYLGGSQALKV

-281 ATAKLGSAQKVS
+281 ATAKLGSAEKVS

-306 VQNLWTDYTDRFTK
+306 VQNLWTDYTERFTK
-320 YVTAKQS
+320 YAAAKES
-327 GKTEDIVAAR
+327 GKTEDILAAR
-337 TALNDLAPELQD
+337 QSLNDLAPELSD
-349 DFIVSFKSFGDKEF
+349 DFIVSFKSFGEKEF
-363 GSVWNLDTAKAFL
+363 GGKWDLDTAKAYL

-414 RRIFDL
+414 RRVFDL

-425 ALIQTMELTDDASL
+425 ALIRTMEMTDEDAL
-439 LQAVVGSETLS
+439 LSAVVGSETLS
-450 PVQAGAEFAGK
+450 PVDAGAEFAGK

-505 TAARDFF
+505 TAAKDFF

-517 ALGSYHAKAFT
+517 ALGSYHARAFT
-528 EIYASSDLGQRKL
+528 EIYSSADLGQRKA

-564 LLRAISDEVFTGAT
+564 LLNAIRDDVFSGAT

-632 QYKEGAERVVDA
+632 QYKEGAERTVDA

-669 NGQSIL
+669 NGQSVL
-675 KTARSRRTAT
+675 STARSRRTAT
-685 KVRLGSGQDLGM
+685 KIRLGSGQDLGM
-697 INRIVKRKDQEYFK
+697 INRVAKRKDIEYFR
-711 TRLKAVNGEAGA
+711 TRLAAVNGEVGA
-723 VDELIK
+723 TDDLVK
-729 KGILTEADRVSYR
+729 RGILSKEEVATYR
-742 SLTPQQ
+742 GLTPRQ
-748 RLSQRRFI
+748 RLEQRRII
-756 MAEALIGSKIDDVAN
+756 MAEALLGSKIDDVAN
-771 ADILEKVPSYIKD
+771 ADIVDKLPGHIKD
-784 FVKFGNLDALLRGAG
+784 FVKYGNLEALLRGAG

-813 RAIATAD
+813 RAVATAD
-820 RNGKTVALTFNN
+820 RNGKTVALTFNGTP
-832 KSMRPIGGSGFTQKS
+832 MRPIGGSDFGQKS

-859 NIIIRGT
+859 NIIIRST
-866 DDLGE
+866 DDIGE
-871 RAIQLFDD
+871 RAIQLFDGN
-879 KITQQEFVDK
+879 ITQQDFIAQL
-889 FAPYIGSFGD
+889 APHIKSFGD
-899 QLSTFM
+899 DLTTFM

-912 TPQQHAAAVYDDLK
+912 TPEQHAAAVYDDLK
-926 NLFSRQDGKSV
+926 NLFSRQDGQSV
-937 NMDLLGKIRKV
+937 NQDLLGKIRKV
-948 DADGKAYVDLEDFNL
+948 DENGNAFIDLEDFNL

-975 SVAGPAFMPVMESK
+975 SVAGPTFMPVMESK
-989 NILTDISKRG
+989 NILTDLSKRG

-1013 PLVINA
+1013 PLVVNA

-1025 DLNVPGGYAED
+1025 DLNAPGGYAED
-1036 LIRQYTKGITDPVA
+1036 LINQYTKGIKDP
-1050 REAAKDA
+1050 EALQAATDA
-1057 AKSQV
+1057 AKAQV
-1062 VRISEELALESTLAF
+1062 VRISEELALESTLAY

-1153 YGAMK
+1153 YGAVK
-1158 KALDVFGL
+1158 KTLDLFGL
-1166 GDQFVAPLPLE
+1166 GDKFVAPLPLE

-1203 ALPMKTIYSLVPTLA
+1203 ALPLNTIYSLVPSLA
-1218 KSENAIV
+1218 KSENAIM
-1225 ARLGK
+1225 ARVGK
-1230 ELGSVERATF
+1230 ELGSVERATL
-1240 GPIGQDQPLV
+1240 GPIGQDQPFI
-1250 NALLPAHVNRFLAVL
+1250 NALLPAHVNRLLAAM

-1285 EAAGKTPG
+1285 EAAGVTPG
-1293 ADASPGEMKTYQ
+1293 ADASPGEMKEYQ
-1305 ESLETTVQSILGV
+1305 EALEASVQSILGV

-1344 NGSVNFK
+1344 NGNVNFK

-1365 SQDPYGEAMADWV
+1365 SEDPYGEAMADWV
-1378 KYFPNQVPFTVN
+1378 KFFPKQIPFTVN
-1390 ESDSQVLPYFQS
+1390 ESDPQVLPYFQS
-1402 SNAASKWVEDN
+1402 SNEASKWVEDN
-1413 RTLVKKYPQ
+1413 RALVKKYPQ

-1442 MNEGYRQK
+1442 MNNGYRQK

-1478 ALTGAFTDRE
+1478 ALTGVVSDRQ
-1488 RTIVN
+1488 RSIIN
-1493 DNWQSWSK
+1493 DNWQMWSK

-1545 SRLREMVR
+1545 NRLRDMVR
-1553 EYDDYEVITTTQ
+1553 EYDEYEILTTTQ
-1565 YNSSSDRDIRIRK
+1565 YNSNSDRDIRIRK

-1596 SATSTYSVLFSRLIG
+1596 SAVSTYSVLFSRLIG
-1611 D
+1611 E

>member
-9 NLSQA
+9 NLAQA

-26 QIDGLAAALSTHQ
+26 QIDGLASALSTHQ

-44 PKQYAYE
+44 PKQYAYD

-63 LVALTGTN
+63 LVALTGSN
-71 KPESD
+71 KPDDDE
-76 APNRS
+76 PNRS
-81 WLETGA
+81 WLESGA

-142 VFIQDRINTAVSRYG
+142 VFIQDRINVATSRYG
-157 SARVNVAKRISA
+157 AARVNVAKRIAA

-182 EEEKRIAAQAQ
+182 EEEKRIAAEAQ
-193 QSETGKII
+193 QSETGEII
-201 DPLLRDALAEVNAA
+201 DPLLRDAVAEVNAA

-222 LANLFLPQDLEGKG
+222 LANLFLPRDLEGDG
-236 PLYSWI
+236 MLYSWI
-242 SGATDATYRIFMDP
+242 SGATDATYRLFMDP

-263 RKVYLGGSQALKI
+263 RKIYLGGSQALKV

-281 ATAKLGSAQKVS
+281 ATAKLGSAEKVS

-320 YVTAKQS
+320 YVAAKES
-327 GKTEDIVAAR
+327 GQIDDIAQAR
-337 TALNDLAPELQD
+337 TALNDLVPELGD

-363 GSVWNLDTAKAFL
+363 GSKWDLDTAKAFL
-376 SDASKVE
+376 SDASKIE

-414 RRIFDL
+414 RRVFDL

-425 ALIQTMELTDDASL
+425 ALIRTMELTDEDAL
-439 LQAVVGSETLS
+439 LSAVVGSETLS
-450 PVQAGAEFAGK
+450 PVEAGTELAGK
-461 IIEGRQNIKRFTP
+461 ILAGRQEIKRFTP
-474 EYFADRI
+474 EYFANRI

-505 TAARDFF
+505 TATEDFF
-512 NYSRM
+512 RYSRM
-517 ALGSYHAKAFT
+517 ALGSYHARAFS
-528 EIYASSDLGQRKL
+528 EIYSASDIGQRKL

-564 LLRAISDEVFTGAT
+564 LLRAISDDVFAGAT
-578 YSARSADGSIPSEVD
+578 YSARGVDGSIPSAVD
-593 GIDSAL
+593 GQDSAL

-632 QYKEGAERVVDA
+632 QYKEGAERTVDA

-669 NGQSIL
+669 NGQSVL

-685 KVRLGSGQDLGM
+685 KIRLGSGQDLGM
-697 INRIVKRKDQEYFK
+697 INRVAKRKDREYFN
-711 TRLKAVNGEAGA
+711 TRLAA
-723 VDELIK
+723 VDGEVGAIRQLIQQ
-729 KGILTEADRVSYR
+729 GILKNEDVASYR
-742 SLTPQQ
+742 ALTSQQ
-748 RLSQRRFI
+748 RIQQRRII
-756 MAEALIGSKIDDVAN
+756 MAEALLSSKIDDAAN
-771 ADILEKVPSYIKD
+771 ADILEKLPSHIKD

-813 RAIATAD
+813 RAAATAD
-820 RNGKTVALTFNN
+820 RNGKTVALTFND
-832 KSMRPIGGSGFTQKS
+832 KAMRPIGGSGFTQKS

-859 NIIIRGT
+859 NIIIRST
-866 DDLGE
+866 DNIGE

-879 KITQQEFVDK
+879 TITQDQFIKEL
-889 FAPYIGSFGD
+889 APHISSFGD
-899 QLSTFM
+899 ELTTFM

-912 TPQQHAAAVYDDLK
+912 TPEQHAAAVYDDLK
-926 NLFSRQDGKSV
+926 NLFSRQDGQSI
-937 NMDLLGKIRKV
+937 NMDLVGKIRKV
-948 DADGKAYVDLEDFNL
+948 DADGRAYIDLEDFSL
-963 EDLPTNI
+963 EDLPTNPV
-970 EDLPA
+970 DLPA

-989 NILTDISKRG
+989 NILTDLSKRG

-1013 PLVINA
+1013 PLVVNA

-1025 DLNVPGGYAED
+1025 DLNAPGGYAED

-1050 REAAKDA
+1050 REAASDA

-1158 KALDVFGL
+1158 KTLDIFGL

-1203 ALPMKTIYSLVPTLA
+1203 AVPMKTIYSLVPSLA

-1225 ARLGK
+1225 SRIGK
-1230 ELGSVERATF
+1230 ELGTVERATL

-1250 NALLPAHVNRFLAVL
+1250 NAFLPAHVNRFLAVL

-1285 EAAGKTPG
+1285 EAAGVSPG
-1293 ADASPGEMKTYQ
+1293 ADASPGEIKEYQ
-1305 ESLETTVQSILGV
+1305 EALEATVQSVLGV

-1344 NGSVNFK
+1344 NGNVNFK

-1358 NKYAEQG
+1358 SKYAEQG
-1365 SQDPYGEAMADWV
+1365 SEDPYGEAMGDWV
-1378 KYFPNQVPFTVN
+1378 KYFPKQVPFTVN
-1390 ESDSQVLPYFQS
+1390 ESDPQVLPYFQS

-1413 RTLVKKYPQ
+1413 RALVKRYPQ

-1431 GEFTYD
+1431 GDFTYD

-1466 QLYYSQKAIRDE
+1466 QVYYSQKAIRDE

-1493 DNWQSWSK
+1493 DNWQTWSK

-1531 REMITE
+1531 RDMIAE

-1545 SRLREMVR
+1545 NRLRDMVT
-1553 EYDDYEVITTTQ
+1553 EYDDYNIIVTTQ
-1565 YNSSSDRDIRIRK
+1565 YNSNSDRDIRIRK

-1596 SATSTYSVLFSRLIG
+1596 NAISTYSVLFSRLIG
-1611 D
+1611 E

>member
-9 NLSQA
+9 NLAQA

-26 QIDGLAAALSTHQ
+26 QIDGLASALSTHQ

-44 PKQYAYE
+44 PQQYAAE

-63 LVALTGTN
+63 LVAMTGTSKEDN
-71 KPESD
+71 D
-76 APNRS
+76 PNRS
-81 WLETGA
+81 WLESGA
-87 HYAFTPF
+87 HYAFSPF

-102 DALDY
+102 DVLDY

-142 VFIQDRINTAVSRYG
+142 VFIQDRINTATSRYG
-157 SARVNVAKRISA
+157 AARVNVAKRIAA

-182 EEEKRIAAQAQ
+182 EEEKQIAAQAQ
-193 QSETGKII
+193 QSETGEII
-201 DPLLRDALAEVNAA
+201 DPLLRDAVAEVNAA

-222 LANLFLPQDLEGKG
+222 IANLFLTKDLEGQG
-236 PLYSWI
+236 MLYSWI
-242 SGATDATYRIFMDP
+242 SGSVDATYRLFMDP

-263 RKVYLGGSQALKI
+263 RKIYLGGSQALKV

-281 ATAKLGSAQKVS
+281 ATAKLGSAEKVS

-320 YVTAKQS
+320 YVNAKTTDEVVQ
-327 GKTEDIVAAR
+327 AR
-337 TALNDLAPELQD
+337 TALNDLAPELGD
-349 DFIVSFKSFGDKEF
+349 DFIVSFKSFGEKEF
-363 GSVWNLDTAKAFL
+363 GGKWDLDTAKAYL
-376 SDASKVE
+376 SDASKIE

-414 RRIFDL
+414 RRIFDI

-425 ALIQTMELTDDASL
+425 ALIETMELTDDASL
-439 LQAVVGSETLS
+439 LQAIVGNETLS
-450 PVQAGAEFAGK
+450 PVEASANFVGEIVK
-461 IIEGRQNIKRFTP
+461 SRQNIKRFTP
-474 EYFADRI
+474 EYFANRI

-505 TAARDFF
+505 TAPQDFF
-512 NYSRM
+512 RYSRM

-528 EIYASSDLGQRKL
+528 EIYASAELGQRKA
-541 MMKGIQSTVGN
+541 MMKGIQLTVGN
-552 LIGLDKTEGGRK
+552 LIGLDKTVGGRK
-564 LLRAISDEVFTGAT
+564 LLKAMSDDAYAGVA
-578 YSARSADGSIPSEVD
+578 YSARGADGAVPSVVN

-599 YFAQTSNVSRVIGL
+599 YPSQTSNLSRVIGL
-613 RDMQRFAGRESFLS
+613 RDMQRFAGRESWLS
-627 RVLGM
+627 RTLGV
-632 QYKEGAERVVDA
+632 QYSAAADGVIDA

-652 PRFPVR
+652 PRFPLR

-669 NGQSIL
+669 NGQSVL
-675 KTARSRRTAT
+675 RTAQSRRTAT

-697 INRIVKRKDQEYFK
+697 INRVVKRKDREYFK
-711 TRLKAVNGEAGA
+711 TRLAAVKGESGA
-723 VDELIK
+723 IDELVK
-729 KGILTEADRVSYR
+729 KNILKKEDVTAYR
-742 SLTPQQ
+742 NMTPQQ
-748 RLSQRRFI
+748 QLTQRRII
-756 MAEALIGSKIDDVAN
+756 MAEAFMKAKIDDVAN
-771 ADILEKVPSYIKD
+771 ADILEKVPSHIKD
-784 FVKFGNLDALLRGAG
+784 FVKFGNLESLLGGAG
-799 EGASNAISG
+799 EGASNAING

-820 RNGKTVALTFNN
+820 RNGKTIALNINDTA
-832 KSMRPIGGSGFTQKS
+832 MRPIKGSSIGQKS

-859 NIIIRGT
+859 NILIRGT
-866 DDLGE
+866 DDVGQ

-879 KITQQEFVDK
+879 KITQEEFVK
-889 FAPYIGSFGD
+889 ELAPYIDSLGD
-899 QLSTFM
+899 GVKSDLI
-905 RYTKPGY
+905 RYSDSNY
-912 TPQQHAAAVYDDLK
+912 TSQQHSAAIYDDLK

-948 DADGKAYVDLEDFNL
+948 DENGKAFIDLEDFNL

-975 SVAGPAFMPVMESK
+975 SVAGPTFIPVMESK
-989 NILTDISKRG
+989 NIFTDLSKRG
-999 WTWLGESNARFSRE
+999 WTWMGEANARFSRE
-1013 PLVINA
+1013 PLVVNA

-1025 DLNVPGGYAED
+1025 ELNAPGGYAED
-1036 LIRQYTKGITDPVA
+1036 LINQYTKGITDPVA
-1050 REAAKDA
+1050 REAATDA

-1085 QLAWSARNFA
+1085 QMAWSVRNFA

-1126 EGVSHS
+1126 EGVTHS

-1139 QGEAYFVYPGLAPV
+1139 QGEAYFIYPGLAPV

-1166 GDQFVAPLPLE
+1166 GDNFVAPMPLE
-1177 FSAKLKML
+1177 FSGKLKML

-1203 ALPMKTIYSLVPTLA
+1203 AVPMKLVYSVIPSLA
-1218 KSENAIV
+1218 KSENAIM
-1225 ARLGK
+1225 ARAGK
-1230 ELGSVERATF
+1230 ELGSVQRATL
-1240 GPIGQDQPLV
+1240 GPIGEDQG
-1250 NALLPAHVNRFLAVL
+1250 LLASMVPAHVNRLLARL

-1285 EAAGKTPG
+1285 EAAGVTPG
-1293 ADASPGEMKTYQ
+1293 ADASPGEIKDYQ
-1305 ESLETTVQSILGV
+1305 EALESSVQSILSV
-1318 RFVAGFF
+1318 RFIAGFF

-1344 NGSVNFK
+1344 NGNVNFK
-1351 QTWNKLI
+1351 QTWNKLVS
-1358 NKYAEQG
+1358 KYAEQG
-1365 SQDPYGEAMADWV
+1365 SEDPYGEAMADWV
-1378 KYFPNQVPFTVN
+1378 KYFPKQVPFTVN
-1390 ESDSQVLPYFQS
+1390 ESDPQVLPYFQS

-1413 RTLVKKYPQ
+1413 RALVKKYPQ

-1442 MNEGYRQK
+1442 MNNGYRQK

-1466 QLYYSQKAIRDE
+1466 QIYYSQKAIRDE
-1478 ALTGAFTDRE
+1478 ALTGVFSDRQ
-1488 RTIVN
+1488 RVIIN
-1493 DNWQSWSK
+1493 DNWQAWSK

-1531 REMITE
+1531 REMIAE
-1537 PNLTGPTI
+1537 PNLTGPTVN
-1545 SRLREMVR
+1545 RLRDMVR
-1553 EYDDYEVITTTQ
+1553 EYDDYEILVTTQ
-1565 YNSSSDRDIRIRK
+1565 YNSNSDRDIKVRK

-1596 SATSTYSVLFSRLIG
+1596 NAISTYSVLFSRLIG
-1611 D
+1611 E

>member
-9 NLSQA
+9 NLAQA

-26 QIDGLAAALSTHQ
+26 QIDGLASALSTHQ

-44 PKQYAYE
+44 PKQYAAE

-63 LVALTGTN
+63 LVAMTGTS
-71 KPESD
+71 KADDDPD
-76 APNRS
+76 RS
-81 WLETGA
+81 WLESGA
-87 HYAFTPF
+87 HYAFLPF
-94 KVAAKTLF
+94 KTAAKTLF

-157 SARVNVAKRISA
+157 NARVNVAKRIAA
-169 GVAPEIIFAEAQN
+169 GVAPEIIFAEAQT

-193 QSETGKII
+193 QSETGDII
-201 DPLLRDALAEVNAA
+201 DPLLRDAVAEVNAA

-222 LANLFLPQDLEGKG
+222 LANLFLPRDLEGDG
-236 PLYSWI
+236 MLYSWI

-263 RKVYLGGSQALKI
+263 RKIYLGGSQALKV

-281 ATAKLGSAQKVS
+281 ASAKLGSAEKVS

-306 VQNLWTDYTDRFTK
+306 VQNLWTDYTDRFSK
-320 YVTAKQS
+320 YVIAKES
-327 GKTEDIVAAR
+327 GNVDDIAQAR
-337 TALNDLAPELQD
+337 TALRDLAPELDD

-363 GSVWNLDTAKAFL
+363 GSKWDLDTAKAFL
-376 SDASKVE
+376 SDASKIE

-414 RRIFDL
+414 RRVFDL

-425 ALIQTMELTDDASL
+425 ALIKTMELTDEDAL
-439 LQAVVGSETLS
+439 LSAVVGSETLS
-450 PVQAGAEFAGK
+450 PVQAGATFAGK
-461 IIEGRQNIKRFTP
+461 VIEGRQNIKRFTP

-491 ASLIDDEAFDHTSK
+491 ASLVDDEAFDHTSK
-505 TAARDFF
+505 TASKDFF
-512 NYSRM
+512 NYARM
-517 ALGSYHAKAFT
+517 AMGSYHARAFT
-528 EIYASSDLGQRKL
+528 EIYASSDLGQRKA

-564 LLRAISDEVFTGAT
+564 LLNAIRDDVFSGAT
-578 YSARSADGSIPSEVD
+578 YSARAADGSIPSEVD

-632 QYKEGAERVVDA
+632 QYKEGAERTVDA

-669 NGQSIL
+669 NGQSL
-675 KTARSRRTAT
+675 LATARSRRTAT
-685 KVRLGSGQDLGM
+685 KIRIGSGQDLGM
-697 INRIVKRKDQEYFK
+697 INRVVRRKDQEYFK
-711 TRLKAVNGEAGA
+711 TRLAAVNGEVGA
-723 VDELIK
+723 TDDLVK
-729 KGILTEADRVSYR
+729 RGILSKEEVAAYR
-742 SLTPQQ
+742 GLTPRQ
-748 RLSQRRFI
+748 RLEQRRII
-756 MAEALIGSKIDDVAN
+756 MAEALLGSKIDDVAN
-771 ADILEKVPSYIKD
+771 ADILEKLPSHIKD
-784 FVKFGNLDALLRGAG
+784 FVKYGNLEALLRGAG

-813 RAIATAD
+813 RAVATAD
-820 RNGKTVALTFNN
+820 RNGKTIALTFNGTP
-832 KSMRPIGGSGFTQKS
+832 MRAIGGSDFGQKS

-859 NIIIRGT
+859 NIIIRST
-866 DDLGE
+866 DDIGE
-871 RAIQLFDD
+871 RAIQLFDGN
-879 KITQQEFVDK
+879 ITQEEFISQL
-889 FAPYIGSFGD
+889 APHIKSFGD
-899 QLSTFM
+899 DLTTFM

-912 TPQQHAAAVYDDLK
+912 TPEQHAAAVYDDLK
-926 NLFSRQDGKSV
+926 NLFSRQDGKTV
-937 NMDLLGKIRKV
+937 NQDLLGKIRKV
-948 DADGKAYVDLEDFNL
+948 DEKGNAFIDLEDFNL

-975 SVAGPAFMPVMESK
+975 SVAGPTFMPVMESK
-989 NILTDISKRG
+989 NILTDLSKRG
-999 WTWLGESNARFSRE
+999 WNWLGESNARFSRE
-1013 PLVINA
+1013 PLVVNA

-1025 DLNVPGGYAED
+1025 DLNAPGGYAED
-1036 LIRQYTKGITDPVA
+1036 LINQYTKGIKDP
-1050 REAAKDA
+1050 EALQAATDA
-1057 AKSQV
+1057 AKAQV
-1062 VRISEELALESTLAF
+1062 VRISEELALESTLAY

-1166 GDQFVAPLPLE
+1166 GDKFVAPLPLE

-1203 ALPMKTIYSLVPTLA
+1203 ALPLNTIYSLVPSLA
-1218 KSENAIV
+1218 RSENAIIS
-1225 ARLGK
+1225 RIGK
-1230 ELGSVERATF
+1230 ELGSAERATL
-1240 GPIGQDQPLV
+1240 GPIGQDQPFI
-1250 NALLPAHVNRFLAVL
+1250 NALLPAHVNRLLGAM

-1293 ADASPGEMKTYQ
+1293 ADASPGEIKAYQ
-1305 ESLETTVQSILGV
+1305 ESLETSVQSILGI

-1325 APASPSVSLKSDMA
+1325 APASPTVSLKSDMA

-1344 NGSVNFK
+1344 NGTVNFK

-1365 SQDPYGEAMADWV
+1365 SEDPYGEAMGDWV
-1378 KYFPNQVPFTVN
+1378 KYFPNQIPFTVN
-1390 ESDSQVLPYFQS
+1390 ESDPQVLPYFQS

-1413 RTLVKKYPQ
+1413 RGLVKKYPQ

-1493 DNWQSWSK
+1493 DNWQMWSK

-1553 EYDDYEVITTTQ
+1553 EYDDYEIITNTQ

-1596 SATSTYSVLFSRLIG
+1596 SAISTYSVLFSRLIG

>member
-9 NLSQA
+9 NLAQA

-26 QIDGLAAALSTHQ
+26 QIDGLASALSTHQ

-44 PKQYAYE
+44 PQQYAAE

-63 LVALTGTN
+63 LVAMTGTS
-71 KPESD
+71 KAD
-76 APNRS
+76 DDPNRS

-102 DALDY
+102 DVLDY

-157 SARVNVAKRISA
+157 NARVNVAKRIAA

-182 EEEKRIAAQAQ
+182 EEEKRIAAEAQ
-193 QSETGKII
+193 QSETGEII
-201 DPLLRDALAEVNAA
+201 DPLLRDAVAEVNAA

-222 LANLFLPQDLEGKG
+222 IANLFLTKDLEGQG
-236 PLYSWI
+236 MLYSWI
-242 SGATDATYRIFMDP
+242 SGSVDATYRLFMDP

-263 RKVYLGGSQALKI
+263 RKIYLGGSQALKV

-281 ATAKLGSAQKVS
+281 ATAKLGSAEKVS

-306 VQNLWTDYTDRFTK
+306 VQNLWTDYTERFTN
-320 YVTAKQS
+320 YVAAKQS
-327 GKTEDIVAAR
+327 GKTEDILAAR
-337 TALNDLAPELQD
+337 QALNDLVPELGD
-349 DFIVSFKSFGDKEF
+349 DFIVSFKSFGEKEF
-363 GSVWNLDTAKAFL
+363 GGKWDLDTAKAFL

-397 PRMTPARKAR
+397 PRMSPARKAR

-414 RRIFDL
+414 RRVFDL

-425 ALIQTMELTDDASL
+425 ALIRTMELTDEDAL
-439 LQAVVGSETLS
+439 LSAVVGSETLS
-450 PVQAGAEFAGK
+450 PVDAGAELAGK
-461 IIEGRQNIKRFTP
+461 IIEGRQKIKRFTP
-474 EYFADRI
+474 EYFANRI
-481 DRIKAKFTPI
+481 DRIKARFTPI

-505 TAARDFF
+505 TAPQDFF
-512 NYSRM
+512 RYARM
-517 ALGSYHAKAFT
+517 ALGSYHARAFS
-528 EIYASSDLGQRKL
+528 EIYSASDLGQRKL

-564 LLRAISDEVFTGAT
+564 LLRAISDEIFTGAT

-599 YFAQTSNVSRVIGL
+599 YFSQTSNVSRVIGL

-632 QYKEGAERVVDA
+632 QYKEGAERTVDA

-669 NGQSIL
+669 NGQSVL
-675 KTARSRRTAT
+675 ATARSRRTAT
-685 KVRLGSGQDLGM
+685 KIRLGSGQDLGM
-697 INRIVKRKDQEYFK
+697 INRIAKRKDIEYFN
-711 TRLKAVNGEAGA
+711 TRLAAVNGEVGA
-723 VDELIK
+723 TEDLVK
-729 KGILTEADRVSYR
+729 RGILSKEEVAAYR
-742 SLTPQQ
+742 GLSPRQ
-748 RLSQRRFI
+748 RLEQRRII
-756 MAEALIGSKIDDVAN
+756 MAEALLGSKIDDVAN
-771 ADILEKVPSYIKD
+771 ADILEKLPSHIKD
-784 FVKFGNLDALLRGAG
+784 FVKYGNLEALLRGAG

-813 RAIATAD
+813 RAMATAD
-820 RNGKTVALTFNN
+820 RNGKTIALTYND
-832 KSMRPIGGSGFTQKS
+832 KAMRPIGGSGFTQKS

-859 NIIIRGT
+859 NIIIRST
-866 DDLGE
+866 DNIGE

-879 KITQQEFVDK
+879 KITQEEFVAQL
-889 FAPYIGSFGD
+889 APHIASFGD
-899 QLSTFM
+899 ELTTFM
-905 RYTKPGY
+905 RYTKEGY
-912 TPQQHAAAVYDDLK
+912 TPEQHAAAVYDDLK

-948 DADGKAYVDLEDFNL
+948 DENGKVYIDLEDFNL

-989 NILTDISKRG
+989 NILTDLSKRG

-1013 PLVINA
+1013 PLVVNA

-1025 DLNVPGGYAED
+1025 DLNTPGGYAED
-1036 LIRQYTKGITDPVA
+1036 LINQYTKGITDPVA
-1050 REAAKDA
+1050 LQAATDA
-1057 AKSQV
+1057 AKAQV
-1062 VRISEELALESTLAF
+1062 VRIAEELALESTLAF

-1203 ALPMKTIYSLVPTLA
+1203 AVPMKTIYSLVPTLA

-1225 ARLGK
+1225 ARIGK
-1230 ELGSVERATF
+1230 ELGSAERATL

-1250 NALLPAHVNRFLAVL
+1250 NAFLPAHVNRFLAVL

-1285 EAAGKTPG
+1285 EAAGVTPG
-1293 ADASPGEMKTYQ
+1293 ADASPGDIKEYQ
-1305 ESLETTVQSILGV
+1305 EALETTVQSILGV

-1344 NGSVNFK
+1344 NGNVNFK

-1365 SQDPYGEAMADWV
+1365 SEDPYGEAMADWV
-1378 KYFPNQVPFTVN
+1378 KYFPKQVPFTVN
-1390 ESDSQVLPYFQS
+1390 ESDPQVLPYFQS

-1413 RTLVKKYPQ
+1413 RSLVKRYPQ

-1450 KLIGDYLKEV
+1450 KLIGDYLKEI

-1466 QLYYSQKAIRDE
+1466 QIYYSQKAIRDE

-1493 DNWQSWSK
+1493 DNWQVWSK

-1531 REMITE
+1531 REMIKE

-1545 SRLREMVR
+1545 GRLREMVR
-1553 EYDDYEVITTTQ
+1553 EYDDYNILVTTQ
-1565 YNSSSDRDIRIRK
+1565 YNSNSDRDIRVRK

-1596 SATSTYSVLFSRLIG
+1596 SAISTYSVLFSRLIG
-1611 D
+1611 E

>member
-9 NLSQA
+9 NLAQA

-26 QIDGLAAALSTHQ
+26 QIDGLASALSTHQ

-44 PKQYAYE
+44 PQQYAAE

-63 LVALTGTN
+63 LVAMTGTS
-71 KPESD
+71 KAD
-76 APNRS
+76 DDPNRS
-81 WLETGA
+81 WLESGA
-87 HYAFTPF
+87 HYAFLPF
-94 KVAAKTLF
+94 KTAAKTLF
-102 DALDY
+102 DVLDY

-157 SARVNVAKRISA
+157 TARVNVAKRIAA

-182 EEEKRIAAQAQ
+182 EEEKRIAAEAQ
-193 QSETGKII
+193 QSETGDII
-201 DPLLRDALAEVNAA
+201 DPLLRDAVAEVNAA

-222 LANLFLPQDLEGKG
+222 LANLFLPRDLEGDG
-236 PLYSWI
+236 MLYSWI

-263 RKVYLGGSQALKI
+263 RKIYLGGSQALKV

-281 ATAKLGSAQKVS
+281 ATAKLGSAEKVS

-306 VQNLWTDYTDRFTK
+306 VQNLWTDYTDRFSK
-320 YVTAKQS
+320 YVIAKES
-327 GKTEDIVAAR
+327 GNIDDIAQAR
-337 TALNDLAPELQD
+337 TALRDLAPELDD

-363 GSVWNLDTAKAFL
+363 GSKWDLDTAKAFL
-376 SDASKVE
+376 SDASKIE

-414 RRIFDL
+414 RRVFDL

-425 ALIQTMELTDDASL
+425 ALIKTMEMTDESAL
-439 LQAVVGSETLS
+439 LSAVVGSETLS
-450 PVQAGAEFAGK
+450 PVEAGATFAGK
-461 IIEGRQNIKRFTP
+461 VIEGRQNIKRFTP

-491 ASLIDDEAFDHTSK
+491 ASLVDDEAFDHTSK
-505 TAARDFF
+505 TASKDFF
-512 NYSRM
+512 NYARM
-517 ALGSYHAKAFT
+517 AMGSYHARAFT
-528 EIYASSDLGQRKL
+528 EIYASSDLGQRKA

-564 LLRAISDEVFTGAT
+564 LLNAIRDDVFSGAT
-578 YSARSADGSIPSEVD
+578 YSARAADGSIPSEVD

-632 QYKEGAERVVDA
+632 QYKEGAERTVDA

-669 NGQSIL
+669 NGQSL
-675 KTARSRRTAT
+675 LATARSRRTAT
-685 KVRLGSGQDLGM
+685 KIRIGSGQDLGM
-697 INRIVKRKDQEYFK
+697 INRVVRRKDQAYFK
-711 TRLKAVNGEAGA
+711 TRLAAVNGEVGA
-723 VDELIK
+723 TDDLVK
-729 KGILTEADRVSYR
+729 RGILSKEEVAAYR
-742 SLTPQQ
+742 GMTPRQ
-748 RLSQRRFI
+748 RLEQRRII
-756 MAEALIGSKIDDVAN
+756 MAEALLGSKIDDVAN
-771 ADILEKVPSYIKD
+771 ADILEKLPSHIKD
-784 FVKFGNLDALLRGAG
+784 FVKYGNLEALLRGAG

-813 RAIATAD
+813 RAVATAD
-820 RNGKTVALTFNN
+820 RNGKTIALTFNGTP
-832 KSMRPIGGSGFTQKS
+832 MRAISGSDFGQKS

-859 NIIIRGT
+859 NIIIRST
-866 DDLGE
+866 DDIGE
-871 RAIQLFDD
+871 RAIQLFDGN
-879 KITQQEFVDK
+879 ITQEEFISQL
-889 FAPYIGSFGD
+889 APHIKSFGD
-899 QLSTFM
+899 DLTTFM

-912 TPQQHAAAVYDDLK
+912 TPEQHAAAVYDDLK
-926 NLFSRQDGKSV
+926 NLFSRQDGKTV
-937 NMDLLGKIRKV
+937 NEDLLGKIRKV
-948 DADGKAYVDLEDFNL
+948 DEKGNAFIDLEDFNL

-970 EDLPA
+970 ADLPA
-975 SVAGPAFMPVMESK
+975 SVAGPTFMPVMESK
-989 NILTDISKRG
+989 NILTDLSKRG
-999 WTWLGESNARFSRE
+999 WNWLGESNARFSRE
-1013 PLVINA
+1013 PLVVNA

-1025 DLNVPGGYAED
+1025 DLNAPGGYAED
-1036 LIRQYTKGITDPVA
+1036 LIRQYTKGIKDP
-1050 REAAKDA
+1050 EALQAATDA
-1057 AKSQV
+1057 AKAQV

-1158 KALDVFGL
+1158 KTLDVFGL
-1166 GDQFVAPLPLE
+1166 GDKFVAPLPLE

-1185 TPSFDPESWAP
+1185 TPSFDPESWMP

-1203 ALPMKTIYSLVPTLA
+1203 ALPLNTIYSLVPSLA
-1218 KSENAIV
+1218 RSENAIV
-1225 ARLGK
+1225 ARIGK
-1230 ELGSVERATF
+1230 ELGTVERATL
-1240 GPIGQDQPLV
+1240 GPIGQDQPFV
-1250 NALLPAHVNRFLAVL
+1250 NALLPAHVNRFLAAM

-1293 ADASPGEMKTYQ
+1293 ADASPGEIKAYQ
-1305 ESLETTVQSILGV
+1305 ESLETSVQSILGI

-1325 APASPSVSLKSDMA
+1325 APASPTVSLKSDMA

-1344 NGSVNFK
+1344 NGTVNFK

-1365 SQDPYGEAMADWV
+1365 SEDPYGEAMGDWV

-1390 ESDSQVLPYFQS
+1390 ESDPQVLPYFQS

-1413 RTLVKKYPQ
+1413 RALVKKYPQ

-1488 RTIVN
+1488 RSIVN
-1493 DNWQSWSK
+1493 DNWQMWSK

-1531 REMITE
+1531 REMIKE
-1537 PNLTGPTI
+1537 PNLTGSTI

-1553 EYDDYEVITTTQ
+1553 EYDDYEIITTTQ

-1596 SATSTYSVLFSRLIG
+1596 SAISTYSVLFSRLIG

>member
-9 NLSQA
+9 NLAQA

-26 QIDGLAAALSTHQ
+26 QIDGLASALSTHQ

-44 PKQYAYE
+44 PQQYAAE

-71 KPESD
+71 KAD
-76 APNRS
+76 NDPNRS

-87 HYAFTPF
+87 HYVFSPF
-94 KVAAKTLF
+94 KTAAKTLF
-102 DALDY
+102 DVLDY

-127 NFGDAW
+127 NLGDAW

-157 SARVNVAKRISA
+157 AARVNVAKRIAA
-169 GVAPEIIFAEAQN
+169 GVDPAIIFAEAQN
-182 EEEKRIAAQAQ
+182 EEEKKIAAQAQ
-193 QSETGKII
+193 QSQDGGIV
-201 DPLLRDALAEVNAA
+201 DPLLQDALSEVNRA
-215 KYSPGRQ
+215 KYSYGRQ
-222 LANLFLPQDLEGKG
+222 MASAILPEALEKNAGLYKGVSGFYDALF
-236 PLYSWI
+236 
-242 SGATDATYRIFMDP
+242 RIFVDP
-256 TLALGKA
+256 TLVLGKA
-263 RKVYLGGSQALKI
+263 RKIYLGGSEALKI
-276 TGKYA
+276 TGKYS
-281 ATAKLGSAQKVS
+281 ATAKLGSAEKVS
-293 KYFDTTDIFGTKN
+293 KYFDTTDVFGTKN

-320 YVTAKQS
+320 YVAAKESKQS
-327 GKTEDIVAAR
+327 EDIIAAR
-337 TALNDLAPELQD
+337 TALNDLVPELGD
-349 DFIVSFKSFGDKEF
+349 DFITTFKSFGEKEF
-363 GSVWNLDTAKAFL
+363 NGKWDLDTAKAFL

-414 RRIFDL
+414 RRVFDI

-425 ALIQTMELTDDASL
+425 ALIRTMELTDEDAL
-439 LQAVVGSETLS
+439 LSAVVGSETLS
-450 PVQAGAEFAGK
+450 PVEAGAEFAGK
-461 IIEGRQNIKRFTP
+461 IIEARQNIKRFTP

-491 ASLIDDEAFDHTSK
+491 ASLIDDEAFDHASK
-505 TAARDFF
+505 TAPQDFF
-512 NYSRM
+512 RYSRM

-528 EIYASSDLGQRKL
+528 EIYAASDIGQRKL

-564 LLRAISDEVFTGAT
+564 LLKAISDDVFSGAT
-578 YSARSADGSIPSEVD
+578 YSARGLDGAIPSEVD

-632 QYKEGAERVVDA
+632 QYKEGAERTVDA

-669 NGQSIL
+669 NGQSVL
-675 KTARSRRTAT
+675 KTAQARRTAT
-685 KVRLGSGQDLGM
+685 KIRLGSGQDLGM
-697 INRIVKRKDQEYFK
+697 VNRVIKRKDQEYFK
-711 TRLKAVNGEAGA
+711 TRLKAVDGEIGA
-723 VDELIK
+723 IEDLVKRGL
-729 KGILTEADRVSYR
+729 LTKEEIAKYR
-742 SLTPQQ
+742 GLTPRQ
-748 RLSQRRFI
+748 RVDQRRII
-756 MAEALIGSKIDDVAN
+756 MAEALLGSKIDDIAN
-771 ADILEKVPSYIKD
+771 ADIVDKLPGHIKD
-784 FVKFGNLDALLRGAG
+784 FVKYGNLETLLRGAG

-820 RNGKTVALTFNN
+820 RHGKTIALTFND
-832 KSMRPIGGSGFTQKS
+832 KAMRPIGGSGFTQKS

-859 NIIIRGT
+859 NIIIRST
-866 DDLGE
+866 DNIGE

-879 KITQQEFVDK
+879 KITQQEFIDQL
-889 FAPYIGSFGD
+889 APHIASFGD
-899 QLSTFM
+899 DLTTFI
-905 RYTKPGY
+905 RYSKEGY

-926 NLFSRQDGKSV
+926 NLFSRQDGKSI

-948 DADGKAYVDLEDFNL
+948 DEKGNAYLDLEDFNL
-963 EDLPTNI
+963 EDLPTNLA
-970 EDLPA
+970 DLPA

-989 NILTDISKRG
+989 NILSDISKRG

-1013 PLVINA
+1013 PLVVNA

-1036 LIRQYTKGITDPVA
+1036 LINLYTKGITDPVA
-1050 REAAKDA
+1050 REAALDA
-1057 AKSQV
+1057 AKTQV
-1062 VRISEELALESTLAF
+1062 VRISEELALESTLAY

-1132 GFVQKDD
+1132 GFIQKDD

-1203 ALPMKTIYSLVPTLA
+1203 ALPMKTIYSIVPTLA
-1218 KSENAIV
+1218 KSENAIM
-1225 ARLGK
+1225 ARIGK
-1230 ELGSVERATF
+1230 ELGSVERATL

-1250 NALLPAHVNRFLAVL
+1250 NALLPAHVNRFLAVM

-1285 EAAGKTPG
+1285 EAAGVAPG
-1293 ADASPGEMKTYQ
+1293 ADASPGEMKEYQ
-1305 ESLETTVQSILGV
+1305 EALETTVQSILGV

-1365 SQDPYGEAMADWV
+1365 SEDPYGEAMADWV
-1378 KYFPNQVPFTVN
+1378 KYFPKQVPFTVN
-1390 ESDSQVLPYFQS
+1390 ESDPQVLPYFQS

-1413 RTLVKKYPQ
+1413 RGLVKRYPQ

-1466 QLYYSQKAIRDE
+1466 QVYYGQKAVRDE

-1488 RTIVN
+1488 RSIIN
-1493 DNWQSWSK
+1493 DNWQVWSK

-1531 REMITE
+1531 REMIKE

-1545 SRLREMVR
+1545 SRLRDMVR
-1553 EYDDYEVITTTQ
+1553 EYDDYEILVTTQ
-1565 YNSSSDRDIRIRK
+1565 YNSNSDRDIRVRK
-1578 SYKES
+1578 YYKES

-1596 SATSTYSVLFSRLIG
+1596 NATSTYSVLFSRLIG

>member
-9 NLSQA
+9 NLAQA

-26 QIDGLAAALSTHQ
+26 QIDGLASALSTHQ

-44 PKQYAYE
+44 PKQYAAE

-63 LVALTGTN
+63 LVAMTGTSKADN
-71 KPESD
+71 D
-76 APNRS
+76 PNRS
-81 WLETGA
+81 WLESGA
-87 HYAFTPF
+87 HYAFLPF
-94 KVAAKTLF
+94 KTAAKTLF

-157 SARVNVAKRISA
+157 SARVNVAKRIAA

-182 EEEKRIAAQAQ
+182 EEEKRIAAEAQ
-193 QSETGKII
+193 QSETGEII
-201 DPLLRDALAEVNAA
+201 DPLLRDAVAEVNAA

-222 LANLFLPQDLEGKG
+222 LANLFLPRDLEGDG
-236 PLYSWI
+236 MLYSWI
-242 SGATDATYRIFMDP
+242 SGATDATYRLFMDP

-263 RKVYLGGSQALKI
+263 RKIYLGGSQALKV

-281 ATAKLGSAQKVS
+281 ATAKLGSAEKVS

-306 VQNLWTDYTDRFTK
+306 VQNLWTDYTERFTN
-320 YVTAKQS
+320 YVAAKQS
-327 GKTEDIVAAR
+327 GKTEDILAAR
-337 TALNDLAPELQD
+337 QSLNDLLPELQD
-349 DFIVSFKSFGDKEF
+349 DFIVSFKSFGEKEF
-363 GSVWNLDTAKAFL
+363 GGKWDLDTAKAFL

-397 PRMTPARKAR
+397 PRMSPARKAR

-425 ALIQTMELTDDASL
+425 ALIRTMEMTDEDAL
-439 LQAVVGSETLS
+439 LSAVVGSETLS
-450 PVQAGAEFAGK
+450 PVEAGTDFAGK
-461 IIEGRQNIKRFTP
+461 IIEARQNIKRFTP
-474 EYFADRI
+474 EYFADRL

-505 TAARDFF
+505 TATQDFF
-512 NYSRM
+512 RYSRQ
-517 ALGSYHAKAFT
+517 ALGSYHARAFT
-528 EIYASSDLGQRKL
+528 EIYASADLGQRKA

-564 LLRAISDEVFTGAT
+564 LLNAIRDDVFSGAT

-627 RVLGM
+627 RVLGI
-632 QYKEGAERVVDA
+632 QYKEGAERTVDA

-669 NGQSIL
+669 NGQSL
-675 KTARSRRTAT
+675 LATARSRRTAT
-685 KVRLGSGQDLGM
+685 KIRLGSGQDLGM
-697 INRIVKRKDQEYFK
+697 INRVAKRKDIDYFK
-711 TRLKAVNGEAGA
+711 TRLAAVNGEVGA
-723 VDELIK
+723 TDDLVK
-729 KGILTEADRVSYR
+729 RGILSKEEVAAYR
-742 SLTPQQ
+742 GMTPRQRLQQ
-748 RLSQRRFI
+748 RRII
-756 MAEALIGSKIDDVAN
+756 MAEALLGSKIDDVAN
-771 ADILEKVPSYIKD
+771 ADILEKLPSHIKD
-784 FVKFGNLDALLRGAG
+784 FVKYGNLEALLRGAG

-813 RAIATAD
+813 RAMATAD
-820 RNGKTVALTFNN
+820 RNGKTIALTINDTA
-832 KSMRPIGGSGFTQKS
+832 MRPIGGSDFGQKS

-859 NIIIRGT
+859 NIIIRST
-866 DDLGE
+866 DDIGE

-879 KITQQEFVDK
+879 TITQEDFVAQL
-889 FAPYIGSFGD
+889 APHIESFGEN
-899 QLSTFM
+899 LSTFM
-905 RYTKPGY
+905 RYTKEGY
-912 TPQQHAAAVYDDLK
+912 TPQQHAAAIYDDLK

-948 DADGKAYVDLEDFNL
+948 DENGKAFIDLEDFNL

-975 SVAGPAFMPVMESK
+975 SVAGPTFMPVMESK
-989 NILTDISKRG
+989 NILTDLSKRG

-1013 PLVINA
+1013 PLVVNA

-1025 DLNVPGGYAED
+1025 DLNAPGGYAED
-1036 LIRQYTKGITDPVA
+1036 LINQYTKGITDPVA

-1158 KALDVFGL
+1158 KTLDLFGL
-1166 GDQFVAPLPLE
+1166 GDKFVAPLPLE

-1203 ALPMKTIYSLVPTLA
+1203 ALPLNTIYSLVPSLA
-1218 KSENAIV
+1218 QSENAIM
-1225 ARLGK
+1225 ARVGK
-1230 ELGSVERATF
+1230 ELGSVERATL
-1240 GPIGQDQPLV
+1240 GPIGQDQPFI
-1250 NALLPAHVNRFLAVL
+1250 NALLPAHVNRLLAAM

-1285 EAAGKTPG
+1285 EAAGVTPG
-1293 ADASPGEMKTYQ
+1293 ADASPGELKEYQ
-1305 ESLETTVQSILGV
+1305 EALEASVQSILGV

-1344 NGSVNFK
+1344 NGNVNFK

-1365 SQDPYGEAMADWV
+1365 SEDPYGEAMADWV
-1378 KYFPNQVPFTVN
+1378 KYFPKQVPFTVN
-1390 ESDSQVLPYFQS
+1390 ESDPQVLPYFQS

-1413 RTLVKKYPQ
+1413 RALVKKYPQ

-1442 MNEGYRQK
+1442 MNNGYRQK

-1466 QLYYSQKAIRDE
+1466 QIYYSQKAVRDE
-1478 ALTGAFTDRE
+1478 ALTGVVSDRQ
-1488 RTIVN
+1488 RVIIN
-1493 DNWQSWSK
+1493 DNWQAWSK

-1510 RMEFASAAENTIKRD
+1510 RMEFASSAENTIKRD

-1531 REMITE
+1531 REMIAE

-1545 SRLREMVR
+1545 SRLRDMVR
-1553 EYDDYEVITTTQ
+1553 EYDEYEVLATTQ
-1565 YNSSSDRDIRIRK
+1565 YNSNSDRDIRIRK

-1596 SATSTYSVLFSRLIG
+1596 SAISTYSVLFSRLIG
-1611 D
+1611 E

>member
-9 NLSQA
+9 NLAQA

-26 QIDGLAAALSTHQ
+26 QIDGLASALSTHQ

-44 PKQYAYE
+44 PKQYAAE

-63 LVALTGTN
+63 LVAMTGTS
-71 KPESD
+71 KAD
-76 APNRS
+76 DDPNRS
-81 WLETGA
+81 WLESGA
-87 HYAFTPF
+87 HYAFLPF
-94 KVAAKTLF
+94 KTAAKTLF
-102 DALDY
+102 DVLDY

-157 SARVNVAKRISA
+157 AARVNVAKRIAA

-182 EEEKRIAAQAQ
+182 EEEKRIAAEAQ
-193 QSETGKII
+193 QSETREIT
-201 DPLLRDALAEVNAA
+201 DPLLRDAVAEVNAA

-222 LANLFLPQDLEGKG
+222 IANLFLTKDLEGQG
-236 PLYSWI
+236 MLYSWI
-242 SGATDATYRIFMDP
+242 SGSVDATYRLFMDP

-281 ATAKLGSAQKVS
+281 ATAKLGSAEKVS

-306 VQNLWTDYTDRFTK
+306 VQNLWTDYTERFTK
-320 YVTAKQS
+320 YVTAKES
-327 GKTEDIVAAR
+327 GKTEDILAAR
-337 TALNDLAPELQD
+337 QSLNDLAPELQD

-363 GSVWNLDTAKAFL
+363 GGKWDLDTAKAYL

-414 RRIFDL
+414 RRVFDI

-425 ALIQTMELTDDASL
+425 ALIRTMELTDEDAL
-439 LQAVVGSETLS
+439 LSAVVGSETLS
-450 PVQAGAEFAGK
+450 PVDAGAEFAGK

-474 EYFADRI
+474 EYFADRL

-505 TAARDFF
+505 TATKDFF

-517 ALGSYHAKAFT
+517 ALGSYHARAFT
-528 EIYASSDLGQRKL
+528 EIYSSADLGQRKA

-564 LLRAISDEVFTGAT
+564 LLNAIRDDVFSGAT

-599 YFAQTSNVSRVIGL
+599 YFAQTSNLSRVIGL

-632 QYKEGAERVVDA
+632 QYKEGAERTVDA

-669 NGQSIL
+669 NGQSVL
-675 KTARSRRTAT
+675 ATARSRRTAT
-685 KVRLGSGQDLGM
+685 KIRLGSGQDLGM
-697 INRIVKRKDQEYFK
+697 INRVAKRKDAEYFK
-711 TRLKAVNGEAGA
+711 TRLAAVNGEAGA
-723 VDELIK
+723 ADDLVK
-729 KGILTEADRVSYR
+729 RGILSKEEVAAYR
-742 SLTPQQ
+742 GLTKGQRLQQ
-748 RLSQRRFI
+748 RRII
-756 MAEALIGSKIDDVAN
+756 MAEALLGSKIDDVAN
-771 ADILEKVPSYIKD
+771 ADILEKLPSHIKD
-784 FVKFGNLDALLRGAG
+784 FVKYGNLETLLRGAG

-813 RAIATAD
+813 RAMATAD
-820 RNGKTVALTFNN
+820 RNGKTIALTFND
-832 KSMRPIGGSGFTQKS
+832 KAMRPIGGSGFTQKS

-859 NIIIRGT
+859 NIIIRST
-866 DDLGE
+866 DDIGE

-879 KITQQEFVDK
+879 TITQEDFIK
-889 FAPYIGSFGD
+889 ELAPHIESFGD
-899 QLSTFM
+899 NLSTFM
-905 RYTKPGY
+905 RYTKEGY
-912 TPQQHAAAVYDDLK
+912 TPQQHAAAIYDDLK

-948 DADGKAYVDLEDFNL
+948 DEEGKAFIDLEDFNL

-970 EDLPA
+970 QDLPA

-989 NILTDISKRG
+989 NILTDLSKRG

-1013 PLVINA
+1013 PLVVNA

-1025 DLNVPGGYAED
+1025 DLNAPGGYAED
-1036 LIRQYTKGITDPVA
+1036 LINQYTKGIKDP
-1050 REAAKDA
+1050 EALQAATDA
-1057 AKSQV
+1057 AKAQV

-1158 KALDVFGL
+1158 KTLDLFGL
-1166 GDQFVAPLPLE
+1166 GDKFVAPLPLE

-1203 ALPMKTIYSLVPTLA
+1203 ALPLNTIYSLVPSLA
-1218 KSENAIV
+1218 KSENAIM
-1225 ARLGK
+1225 ARVGK
-1230 ELGSVERATF
+1230 ELGSVERATL
-1240 GPIGQDQPLV
+1240 GPIGQDQPFI
-1250 NALLPAHVNRFLAVL
+1250 NALLPAHVNRLLAAM

-1285 EAAGKTPG
+1285 EAAGVTPG
-1293 ADASPGEMKTYQ
+1293 ADASPGELKEYQ
-1305 ESLETTVQSILGV
+1305 EALEASVQSILGV

-1344 NGSVNFK
+1344 NGNVNFK

-1365 SQDPYGEAMADWV
+1365 SEDPYGEAMADWV
-1378 KYFPNQVPFTVN
+1378 KYFPKQIPFTVN
-1390 ESDSQVLPYFQS
+1390 ESDPQVLPYFQS
-1402 SNAASKWVEDN
+1402 SNEASKWVEDN
-1413 RTLVKKYPQ
+1413 RALVKKYPQ

-1442 MNEGYRQK
+1442 MNNGYRQK

-1478 ALTGAFTDRE
+1478 SLTGAFTDRE
-1488 RTIVN
+1488 RTIIN
-1493 DNWQSWSK
+1493 DNWQTWSK

-1545 SRLREMVR
+1545 SRLRDMVR
-1553 EYDDYEVITTTQ
+1553 EYDDYNILVTTQ
-1565 YNSSSDRDIRIRK
+1565 YNSNSDRDIRVRK

>member
-9 NLSQA
+9 NLAQA

-26 QIDGLAAALSTHQ
+26 QIDGLASALSTHQ

-44 PKQYAYE
+44 PQQYAAE

-63 LVALTGTN
+63 LVSMTGTS
-71 KPESD
+71 KPD
-76 APNRS
+76 DDPNRS
-81 WLETGA
+81 WLESGA
-87 HYAFTPF
+87 HYAFSPF
-94 KVAAKTLF
+94 KIAAKTLF

-142 VFIQDRINTAVSRYG
+142 IFIQDRINIATSRYG
-157 SARVNVAKRISA
+157 AARVNVAKRISA

-182 EEEKRIAAQAQ
+182 EEEKRIAADAQ
-193 QSETGKII
+193 QSETGDIM
-201 DPLLRDALAEVNAA
+201 DPLLRDAVAEVNAA

-222 LANLFLPQDLEGKG
+222 IANLFLPQDLEGKG

-242 SGATDATYRIFMDP
+242 SGSVDASYRIFMDP

-263 RKVYLGGSQALKI
+263 RKIYLGGSQALKI

-281 ATAKLGSAQKVS
+281 ATSKLGSAEKVS
-293 KYFDTTDIFGTKN
+293 KYFDTTDVFGTKN

-320 YVTAKQS
+320 YVNAK
-327 GKTEDIVAAR
+327 TTDEVVVAR
-337 TALNDLAPELQD
+337 TSLNDLAPELKD
-349 DFIVSFKSFGDKEF
+349 DFIVSFKSFGEKEF
-363 GSVWNLDTAKAFL
+363 NGVWDLDTIKAYL

-383 PMLYGQAGARIKLA
+383 SMLYGQAGARIKLA

-414 RRIFDL
+414 RRIFDI

-425 ALIQTMELTDDASL
+425 ALIQTMELTDDAAL

-450 PVQAGAEFAGK
+450 PAQAGVTLAGE
-461 IIEGRQNIKRFTP
+461 IIKSRQNIKRFTP
-474 EYFADRI
+474 EYFANRI
-481 DRIKAKFTPI
+481 DRIKAKLTPI
-491 ASLIDDEAFDHTSK
+491 ASLIDDEAFDHASK
-505 TAARDFF
+505 TASQDFF
-512 NYSRM
+512 RYSRM

-528 EIYASSDLGQRKL
+528 EIYSSADLGQRKA
-541 MMKGIQSTVGN
+541 MMKGIQSTIGN
-552 LIGLDKTEGGRK
+552 LIGLDKTDGGRK
-564 LLRAISDEVFTGAT
+564 LLKALDNDAYAGVA
-578 YSARSADGSIPSEVD
+578 YSARGADGAIPSVVN
-593 GIDSAL
+593 GVDSAL
-599 YFAQTSNVSRVIGL
+599 YPAQTSNLSRVIGL
-613 RDMQRFAGRESFLS
+613 RDMQRFAGRESFFS
-627 RVLGM
+627 RVLGV
-632 QYKEGAERVVDA
+632 QYSAGADGVIDA

-675 KTARSRRTAT
+675 RTAQARRTAT

-697 INRIVKRKDQEYFK
+697 INRVVKRKDQEYFK
-711 TRLKAVNGEAGA
+711 TRIAAVNGESGA
-723 VDELIK
+723 IADLVK
-729 KGILTEADRVSYR
+729 KGILKKEDEILYR
-742 SLTPQQ
+742 TLTPQQ
-748 RLSQRRFI
+748 KLTQRRII
-756 MAEALIGSKIDDVAN
+756 MAEAFTKAKIDDVAN
-771 ADILEKVPSYIKD
+771 ADILEKVPSHIKD
-784 FVKFGNLDALLRGAG
+784 FVKYGNLEALLRGAG
-799 EGASNAISG
+799 EGASNAING

-820 RNGKTVALTFNN
+820 RNGKTIALNINDTA
-832 KSMRPIGGSGFTQKS
+832 MRPIGGSSIAQKS

-866 DDLGE
+866 DDIGQ
-871 RAIQLFDD
+871 RGIQIFDD
-879 KITQQEFVDK
+879 KITQQEFVDQL
-889 FAPYIGSFGD
+889 APYIDSLGD
-899 QLSTFM
+899 EVPSILI
-905 RYTKPGY
+905 RYSDPNY
-912 TPQQHAAAVYDDLK
+912 TSQQHAAAIYNDLK
-926 NLFSRQDGKSV
+926 NLFSRQDGQSV
-937 NMDLLGKIRKV
+937 NMDLLGKIRKT
-948 DADGKAYVDLEDFNL
+948 DAEGNAYIDLEDFNL

-975 SVAGPAFMPVMESK
+975 SVAGPTFIPVMESK
-989 NILTDISKRG
+989 NIFTDLSKRG
-999 WTWLGESNARFSRE
+999 WSWMGEANARFSRE
-1013 PLVINA
+1013 PQVVNA
-1019 AVRYYD
+1019 AVRFYD
-1025 DLNVPGGYAED
+1025 DLNAPGGYAED
-1036 LIRQYTKGITDPVA
+1036 LINQYTKGIVGSTA
-1050 REAAKDA
+1050 RETATDA
-1057 AKSQV
+1057 AKAQV

-1085 QLAWSARNFA
+1085 QLAWSARNFS

-1126 EGVSHS
+1126 EGVTHS
-1132 GFVQKDD
+1132 GFIQKDD
-1139 QGEAYFVYPGLAPV
+1139 QGEAYFIYPGLAPV

-1166 GDQFVAPLPLE
+1166 GDNFVAPMPLE
-1177 FSAKLKML
+1177 FSGKLKML

-1203 ALPMKTIYSLVPTLA
+1203 AVPMKLVYSVIPSLA
-1218 KSENAIV
+1218 KSENAIM
-1225 ARLGK
+1225 ARVGK
-1230 ELGSVERATF
+1230 ELGSVQRATL
-1240 GPIGQDQPLV
+1240 GPIGEDQGLI
-1250 NALLPAHVNRFLAVL
+1250 ASMMPAHVNRALAAM

-1293 ADASPGEMKTYQ
+1293 ADATPGETKEYQ
-1305 ESLETTVQSILGV
+1305 EALESTVHSIIAV
-1318 RFVAGFF
+1318 RWVGGFF

-1358 NKYAEQG
+1358 NKYSEQG
-1365 SQDPYGEAMADWV
+1365 SEDPYGEAMGDWV
-1378 KYFPNQVPFTVN
+1378 KYFPNQIPFTVN
-1390 ESDSQVLPYFQS
+1390 ESDPQVLPYFQS

-1413 RTLVKKYPQ
+1413 RSLVKKYPQ

-1442 MNEGYRQK
+1442 MNNGYRQK

-1466 QLYYSQKAIRDE
+1466 QVYYSQKAIRDE
-1478 ALTGAFTDRE
+1478 ALTGSFTDRE
-1488 RTIVN
+1488 RSIIN
-1493 DNWQSWSK
+1493 DNWQAWSK

-1531 REMITE
+1531 RNMIAE
-1537 PNLTGPTI
+1537 PNLTGSTI
-1545 SRLREMVR
+1545 NRLREMVR
-1553 EYDDYEVITTTQ
+1553 EYDEYEVLATTQ

-1596 SATSTYSVLFSRLIG
+1596 SAVSTYSVLFSRLIG

>member
-9 NLSQA
+9 NLAQA

-26 QIDGLAAALSTHQ
+26 QIDGLASALSTHQ

-44 PKQYAYE
+44 PKQYAAE

-63 LVALTGTN
+63 LVAMTGTS
-71 KPESD
+71 KADDDPD
-76 APNRS
+76 RS
-81 WLETGA
+81 WLESGA
-87 HYAFTPF
+87 HYAFLPF
-94 KVAAKTLF
+94 KTAAKTLF
-102 DALDY
+102 DVLDY

-157 SARVNVAKRISA
+157 NARVNVAKRIAA
-169 GVAPEIIFAEAQN
+169 GVAPEIIFAEAQT

-193 QSETGKII
+193 QSETGDII
-201 DPLLRDALAEVNAA
+201 DPLLRDAVAEVNAA

-222 LANLFLPQDLEGKG
+222 LANLFLPRDLEGDG
-236 PLYSWI
+236 MLYSWI

-263 RKVYLGGSQALKI
+263 RKIYLGGSQALKV

-281 ATAKLGSAQKVS
+281 ATAKLGSAEKVS

-320 YVTAKQS
+320 YVAAKQS
-327 GKTEDIVAAR
+327 GNIDEIAQAR
-337 TALNDLAPELQD
+337 TSLRDLAPELDD

-363 GSVWNLDTAKAFL
+363 GSKWDLDTAKAFL
-376 SDASKVE
+376 SDASKIE

-414 RRIFDL
+414 RRVFDI

-425 ALIQTMELTDDASL
+425 ALIKTMEMTDEDAL
-439 LQAVVGSETLS
+439 LSAVVGSETLS
-450 PVQAGAEFAGK
+450 PVEAGASFAGK
-461 IIEGRQNIKRFTP
+461 VIEGRQNIKRFTP

-491 ASLIDDEAFDHTSK
+491 ASLVDDEAFDHTSK
-505 TAARDFF
+505 TASKDFF
-512 NYSRM
+512 NYARM
-517 ALGSYHAKAFT
+517 AMGSYHARAFT
-528 EIYASSDLGQRKL
+528 EIYASSDLGQRKA

-564 LLRAISDEVFTGAT
+564 LLNAIRDDVFSGAT
-578 YSARSADGSIPSEVD
+578 YSARAADGSIPSEVD

-632 QYKEGAERVVDA
+632 QYKEGAERTVDA

-669 NGQSIL
+669 NGQSL
-675 KTARSRRTAT
+675 LATARSRRTAT
-685 KVRLGSGQDLGM
+685 KIRIGSGQDLGM
-697 INRIVKRKDQEYFK
+697 INRVVRRKDQEYFK
-711 TRLKAVNGEAGA
+711 TRLAAVNGEVGA
-723 VDELIK
+723 TDDLVK
-729 KGILTEADRVSYR
+729 RGILSKEEVAAYR
-742 SLTPQQ
+742 GMTPRQ
-748 RLSQRRFI
+748 RLEQRRII
-756 MAEALIGSKIDDVAN
+756 MAEALLGSKIDDVAN
-771 ADILEKVPSYIKD
+771 ADILEKLPSHIKD
-784 FVKFGNLDALLRGAG
+784 FVKYGNLEALLRGAG

-813 RAIATAD
+813 RAVATAD
-820 RNGKTVALTFNN
+820 RNGKTVALTFNGTP
-832 KSMRPIGGSGFTQKS
+832 MRAIGGSDFGQKS

-859 NIIIRGT
+859 NIIIRST
-866 DDLGE
+866 DDIGE
-871 RAIQLFDD
+871 RAIQLFDGN
-879 KITQQEFVDK
+879 ITQEEFIK
-889 FAPYIGSFGD
+889 QLAPHIKSFGD
-899 QLSTFM
+899 DLTTFM

-912 TPQQHAAAVYDDLK
+912 TPEQHAAAVYDDLK
-926 NLFSRQDGKSV
+926 NLFSRQDGKTV
-937 NMDLLGKIRKV
+937 NQDLLGKIRKV
-948 DADGKAYVDLEDFNL
+948 DEKGNAFIDLEDFNL

-975 SVAGPAFMPVMESK
+975 SVAGPTFMPVMESK
-989 NILTDISKRG
+989 NILTDLSKRG
-999 WTWLGESNARFSRE
+999 WNWLGESNARFSRE
-1013 PLVINA
+1013 PLVVNA

-1025 DLNVPGGYAED
+1025 DLNAPGGYAED
-1036 LIRQYTKGITDPVA
+1036 LINQYTKGIKDP
-1050 REAAKDA
+1050 EALQAATDA
-1057 AKSQV
+1057 AKAQV
-1062 VRISEELALESTLAF
+1062 VRISEELALESTLGF

-1158 KALDVFGL
+1158 KTLDVFGL
-1166 GDQFVAPLPLE
+1166 GDKFVAPLPLE

-1203 ALPMKTIYSLVPTLA
+1203 ALPLNTIYSIVPSLA
-1218 KSENAIV
+1218 RSENAIV
-1225 ARLGK
+1225 ARIGK
-1230 ELGSVERATF
+1230 ELGSAERATL
-1240 GPIGQDQPLV
+1240 GPIGQDQPFI
-1250 NALLPAHVNRFLAVL
+1250 NALLPAHVNRLLATM

-1293 ADASPGEMKTYQ
+1293 ADASPGEVKAYQ
-1305 ESLETTVQSILGV
+1305 ESLETSVQSILGI

-1325 APASPSVSLKSDMA
+1325 APASPTVSLKSDMA

-1344 NGSVNFK
+1344 NGTVNFK

-1365 SQDPYGEAMADWV
+1365 SEDPYGEAMGDWV

-1390 ESDSQVLPYFQS
+1390 ESDPQVLPYFQS

-1413 RTLVKKYPQ
+1413 RALVKKYPQ

-1488 RTIVN
+1488 RSIVN
-1493 DNWQSWSK
+1493 DNWQMWSK

-1553 EYDDYEVITTTQ
+1553 EYDDYEIITTTQ
-1565 YNSSSDRDIRIRK
+1565 YNSSSDRDIRTRK

-1596 SATSTYSVLFSRLIG
+1596 SAMSTYSVLFSRLIG

>member
-9 NLSQA
+9 NLAQA

-26 QIDGLAAALSTHQ
+26 QIDGLASALSTHQ

-44 PKQYAYE
+44 PQQYAAE

-63 LVALTGTN
+63 LVAMTGTSKADN
-71 KPESD
+71 D
-76 APNRS
+76 PNRS

-157 SARVNVAKRISA
+157 NARVNVAKRIAA

-193 QSETGKII
+193 QSETGDII
-201 DPLLRDALAEVNAA
+201 DPLLRDAVAEVNAA

-222 LANLFLPQDLEGKG
+222 IANLFLTKDLEGQG
-236 PLYSWI
+236 MLYSWI
-242 SGATDATYRIFMDP
+242 SGSVDATYRLFMDP

-263 RKVYLGGSQALKI
+263 RKIYLGGSQALKV

-281 ATAKLGSAQKVS
+281 ATAKLGSAEKVS

-306 VQNLWTDYTDRFTK
+306 VQNLWTDYTERFTN
-320 YVTAKQS
+320 YVAAKQS
-327 GKTEDIVAAR
+327 GKTEDILAAR
-337 TALNDLAPELQD
+337 QSLNDLVPELGD
-349 DFIVSFKSFGDKEF
+349 DFVVSFKSFGEKEF
-363 GSVWNLDTAKAFL
+363 GGKWDLDTAKAFL
-376 SDASKVE
+376 SDASKIE

-397 PRMTPARKAR
+397 PRMSPARKAR

-414 RRIFDL
+414 RRVFDL

-425 ALIQTMELTDDASL
+425 ALIRTMELTDEDAL
-439 LQAVVGSETLS
+439 LSAVVGSETLS
-450 PVQAGAEFAGK
+450 PVDAGAELAGK

-474 EYFADRI
+474 EYFANRI

-505 TAARDFF
+505 TAPEDFF
-512 NYSRM
+512 RYARM
-517 ALGSYHAKAFT
+517 ALGSYHARAFS
-528 EIYASSDLGQRKL
+528 EIYSASDLGQRKL

-564 LLRAISDEVFTGAT
+564 LLNAIRDDVFSGAT

-632 QYKEGAERVVDA
+632 QYKEGAERTVDA

-669 NGQSIL
+669 NGQSVL

-685 KVRLGSGQDLGM
+685 KIRLGSGQDLGM
-697 INRIVKRKDQEYFK
+697 INRVAKRKDIEYFN
-711 TRLKAVNGEAGA
+711 TRLAAVNGEVGA
-723 VDELIK
+723 TEDLVK
-729 KGILTEADRVSYR
+729 RGILSKEEVAAYR
-742 SLTPQQ
+742 GLTPRQ
-748 RLSQRRFI
+748 RLEQRRII
-756 MAEALIGSKIDDVAN
+756 MAEALLGSKIDDVAN
-771 ADILEKVPSYIKD
+771 ADILEKLPSHIKD
-784 FVKFGNLDALLRGAG
+784 FVKYGNLEALLRGAG

-813 RAIATAD
+813 RAMATAD
-820 RNGKTVALTFNN
+820 RNGKTVALTFND
-832 KSMRPIGGSGFTQKS
+832 KAMRPIGGSGFTQKS

-859 NIIIRGT
+859 NIIIRST
-866 DDLGE
+866 DDIGE

-879 KITQQEFVDK
+879 TITQEDFIAEL
-889 FAPYIGSFGD
+889 APHIASFGD
-899 QLSTFM
+899 NLSTFM
-905 RYTKPGY
+905 RYTKEGY
-912 TPQQHAAAVYDDLK
+912 TPEQHAAAIYDDLK

-948 DADGKAYVDLEDFNL
+948 DENGKAYIDLEDFNL

-989 NILTDISKRG
+989 NILTDLSKRG

-1013 PLVINA
+1013 PLVVNA

-1025 DLNVPGGYAED
+1025 DLNAPGGYAED
-1036 LIRQYTKGITDPVA
+1036 LINQYTKGITDPIA

-1057 AKSQV
+1057 AKAQV
-1062 VRISEELALESTLAF
+1062 VRISEELALESTLAY

-1126 EGVSHS
+1126 EGVTHS

-1203 ALPMKTIYSLVPTLA
+1203 AVPMKIVYSIVPTLA
-1218 KSENAIV
+1218 KSENAIMS
-1225 ARLGK
+1225 RIGE
-1230 ELGSVERATF
+1230 ELSSAERATL
-1240 GPIGQDQPLV
+1240 GPIGQDQPLI
-1250 NALLPAHVNRFLAVL
+1250 NALLPAHVNRLLAVM

-1277 FRKAVTYL
+1277 FRKAITYL
-1285 EAAGKTPG
+1285 EAAGVTPG
-1293 ADASPGEMKTYQ
+1293 ADASPGEMKEYQ
-1305 ESLETTVQSILGV
+1305 EALETTVQSILGV

-1344 NGSVNFK
+1344 NGNVNFK

-1365 SQDPYGEAMADWV
+1365 SSDPYGEAMADWV
-1378 KYFPNQVPFTVN
+1378 KYFPKQVPFTVN
-1390 ESDSQVLPYFQS
+1390 ESDPQVLPYFQS

-1413 RTLVKKYPQ
+1413 RALVKKYPQ

-1466 QLYYSQKAIRDE
+1466 QIYYSQKAIRDE

-1493 DNWQSWSK
+1493 DNWQVWSK

-1531 REMITE
+1531 RDMIKE

-1545 SRLREMVR
+1545 SRLRDMVR
-1553 EYDDYEVITTTQ
+1553 EYDDYNILVTTQ
-1565 YNSSSDRDIRIRK
+1565 YNSNSDRDIRVRK

-1611 D
+1611 E

>member
-9 NLSQA
+9 NLAQA

-26 QIDGLAAALSTHQ
+26 QIDGLASALSTHQ

-44 PKQYAYE
+44 PQQYAAE

-63 LVALTGTN
+63 LVAMTGTS
-71 KPESD
+71 KAD
-76 APNRS
+76 DDPNRS
-81 WLETGA
+81 WLESGA
-87 HYAFTPF
+87 HYAFLPF
-94 KVAAKTLF
+94 KTAAKTLF
-102 DALDY
+102 DVLDY

-157 SARVNVAKRISA
+157 TARVNVAKRIAA

-182 EEEKRIAAQAQ
+182 EEEKRIAAEAQ
-193 QSETGKII
+193 QSETGDII
-201 DPLLRDALAEVNAA
+201 DPLLRDAVAEVNAA

-222 LANLFLPQDLEGKG
+222 LANLFLPRDLEGDG
-236 PLYSWI
+236 MLYSWI

-263 RKVYLGGSQALKI
+263 RKIYLGGSQALKV

-281 ATAKLGSAQKVS
+281 ASAKLGSAEKVS

-306 VQNLWTDYTDRFTK
+306 VQNLWTDYTDRFSK
-320 YVTAKQS
+320 YVIAKES
-327 GKTEDIVAAR
+327 GNIDDIAQAR
-337 TALNDLAPELQD
+337 RSLRDLAPELDD

-363 GSVWNLDTAKAFL
+363 GSKWDLDTAKAFL
-376 SDASKVE
+376 SDASKIE

-397 PRMTPARKAR
+397 PRMSPARKAR

-414 RRIFDL
+414 RRVFDL

-425 ALIQTMELTDDASL
+425 ALIKTMELTDESAL
-439 LQAVVGSETLS
+439 LSAVVGSETLS
-450 PVQAGAEFAGK
+450 PVQAGASFAGK
-461 IIEGRQNIKRFTP
+461 VIEGRQNIRRFTP

-491 ASLIDDEAFDHTSK
+491 ASLVDDEAFDHTSK
-505 TAARDFF
+505 TASKDFF
-512 NYSRM
+512 NYARM
-517 ALGSYHAKAFT
+517 AMGSYHARAFT
-528 EIYASSDLGQRKL
+528 EIYSSSDLGQRKA

-564 LLRAISDEVFTGAT
+564 LLNAIRDDVFSGAT
-578 YSARSADGSIPSEVD
+578 YSARAADGSIPSEVD

-632 QYKEGAERVVDA
+632 QYKEGAERTVDA

-669 NGQSIL
+669 NGQSL
-675 KTARSRRTAT
+675 LATARSRRTAT
-685 KVRLGSGQDLGM
+685 KIRIGSGQDLGM
-697 INRIVKRKDQEYFK
+697 INRVVRRKDQAYFK
-711 TRLKAVNGEAGA
+711 TRLAAVNGEVAA
-723 VDELIK
+723 TDDLVK
-729 KGILTEADRVSYR
+729 RGILSKEEVAAYR
-742 SLTPQQ
+742 GMTPRQ
-748 RLSQRRFI
+748 RLEQRRII
-756 MAEALIGSKIDDVAN
+756 MAEALLGSKIDDVAN
-771 ADILEKVPSYIKD
+771 ADILEKLPSHIKD
-784 FVKFGNLDALLRGAG
+784 FVKYGNLEALLRGAG

-813 RAIATAD
+813 RAVATAD
-820 RNGKTVALTFNN
+820 RNGKTIALTFNGTP
-832 KSMRPIGGSGFTQKS
+832 MRAISGSDFGQKS

-859 NIIIRGT
+859 NIIIRST
-866 DDLGE
+866 DDIGE
-871 RAIQLFDD
+871 RAIQLFDGN
-879 KITQQEFVDK
+879 ITQEEFISQL
-889 FAPYIGSFGD
+889 APHIKSFGD
-899 QLSTFM
+899 DLTTFM

-912 TPQQHAAAVYDDLK
+912 TPEQHAAAVYDDLK
-926 NLFSRQDGKSV
+926 NLFSRQDGKTV
-937 NMDLLGKIRKV
+937 NEDLLGKIRKV
-948 DADGKAYVDLEDFNL
+948 DEKGNAFIDLEDFNL

-970 EDLPA
+970 ADLPA
-975 SVAGPAFMPVMESK
+975 SVAGPTFMPVMESK
-989 NILTDISKRG
+989 NILTDLSKRG
-999 WTWLGESNARFSRE
+999 WNWLGESNARFSRE
-1013 PLVINA
+1013 PLVVNA

-1025 DLNVPGGYAED
+1025 DLNAPGGYAED
-1036 LIRQYTKGITDPVA
+1036 LIRQYTKGIKDP
-1050 REAAKDA
+1050 EALQAATDA
-1057 AKSQV
+1057 AKAQV

-1158 KALDVFGL
+1158 KTLDVFGL
-1166 GDQFVAPLPLE
+1166 GDKFVAPLPLE

-1203 ALPMKTIYSLVPTLA
+1203 ALPLNTIYSLVPSLA
-1218 KSENAIV
+1218 KSENAIL
-1225 ARLGK
+1225 ARIGK
-1230 ELGSVERATF
+1230 ELTSVERATL

-1250 NALLPAHVNRFLAVL
+1250 NALLPAHVNRFLAAL

-1293 ADASPGEMKTYQ
+1293 ADASPGEMKAYQ
-1305 ESLETTVQSILGV
+1305 ESLETTVQSVLGI

-1325 APASPSVSLKSDMA
+1325 APASPTVSLKSDMA

-1344 NGSVNFK
+1344 NGTVNFK

-1358 NKYAEQG
+1358 NKYSEQG
-1365 SQDPYGEAMADWV
+1365 SEDPYGEAMADWV

-1390 ESDSQVLPYFQS
+1390 ESDPQVLPYFQS

-1413 RTLVKKYPQ
+1413 RALVKKYPQ

-1493 DNWQSWSK
+1493 DNWQMWSK

-1510 RMEFASAAENTIKRD
+1510 RMEFASSAENTIKRD

-1537 PNLTGPTI
+1537 PNLTGSTI
-1545 SRLREMVR
+1545 NRLREMVR
-1553 EYDDYEVITTTQ
+1553 EYDDYEIITTTQ
-1565 YNSSSDRDIRIRK
+1565 YNSSSDRDIRTRK

-1596 SATSTYSVLFSRLIG
+1596 SAMSTYSVLFSRLIG

>member
-9 NLSQA
+9 NLAQA

-20 NPSQTR
+20 NPAQTR
-26 QIDGLAAALSTHQ
+26 QIDGLASALSTHQ

-44 PKQYAYE
+44 PQQYAVE

-63 LVALTGTN
+63 LVSMTGTG
-71 KPESD
+71 KPD
-76 APNRS
+76 DDPNRS
-81 WLETGA
+81 WLESGA
-87 HYAFTPF
+87 HYVFSPF

-157 SARVNVAKRISA
+157 AARVNVAKRISA

-182 EEEKRIAAQAQ
+182 EEEKKIAADAQ

-201 DPLLRDALAEVNAA
+201 DPLLRDAVAEVNAA

-222 LANLFLPQDLEGKG
+222 IANLFLPKDLEGQG

-242 SGATDATYRIFMDP
+242 SGSVDASYRLFMDP

-263 RKVYLGGSQALKI
+263 RKIYLGGSQALKV

-281 ATAKLGSAQKVS
+281 ATAKLGSAEKVS

-306 VQNLWTDYTDRFTK
+306 VQNLWTDYTERFTR
-320 YVTAKQS
+320 YANAK
-327 GKTEDIVAAR
+327 TTDEVVVAR
-337 TALNDLAPELQD
+337 TALNDLLPELKD
-349 DFIVSFKSFGDKEF
+349 DFIVSFKSFGEKEF
-363 GSVWNLDTAKAFL
+363 GGVWDLDTAKAYL
-376 SDASKVE
+376 SDAAKVE
-383 PMLYGQAGARIKLA
+383 SMLYGQAGARIKLA

-414 RRIFDL
+414 RRVFDL

-425 ALIQTMELTDDASL
+425 ALIQTMELTDDAAL
-439 LQAVVGSETLS
+439 LQAVVGNETLS
-450 PVQAGAEFAGK
+450 PAQAGTALAGE
-461 IIEGRQNIKRFTP
+461 IIKSRQNIKRFTP
-474 EYFADRI
+474 EYFANRI

-491 ASLIDDEAFDHTSK
+491 ASLIDDEAFDHSSK
-505 TAARDFF
+505 TAPQDFF
-512 NYSRM
+512 RYSRM

-528 EIYASSDLGQRKL
+528 EIYASAELGQRKA
-541 MMKGIQSTVGN
+541 MMKGIQLTVGN

-564 LLRAISDEVFTGAT
+564 LLKAMSDDAYAGVA
-578 YSARSADGSIPSEVD
+578 YSARGADGAVPSVVN

-599 YFAQTSNVSRVIGL
+599 YPAQTSNLSRVIGL
-613 RDMQRFAGRESFLS
+613 RDMQRFAGRESFFS
-627 RVLGM
+627 RVLGV
-632 QYKEGAERVVDA
+632 QYSAGADGIIDA

-652 PRFPVR
+652 PRFPLR

-675 KTARSRRTAT
+675 RTAQARRTAT

-697 INRIVKRKDQEYFK
+697 FNRVIKRKDQEYFK
-711 TRLKAVNGEAGA
+711 TRLAAVEGQSGA
-723 VDELIK
+723 IDDLVK
-729 KGILTEADRVSYR
+729 KGILKEEDVTFYR
-742 SLTPQQ
+742 NMSPQQ
-748 RLSQRRFI
+748 KLTQRRII
-756 MAEALIGSKIDDVAN
+756 MAEAFMKDKIDDVAN
-771 ADILEKVPSYIKD
+771 ADILEKVPSHIKD
-784 FVKFGNLDALLRGAG
+784 FVKFGNLEALLGGAG
-799 EGASNAISG
+799 EGASNAING

-820 RNGKTVALTFNN
+820 RNGKTIALNINDTA
-832 KSMRPIGGSGFTQKS
+832 MRPIGGSSIAQKS

-859 NIIIRGT
+859 NILIRGT
-866 DDLGE
+866 DDVGQ
-871 RAIQLFDD
+871 RGIQLFDD
-879 KITQQEFVDK
+879 KITQQEFVK
-889 FAPYIGSFGD
+889 ELAPYIDSLGD
-899 QLSTFM
+899 GVKSDLI
-905 RYTKPGY
+905 RYSDPNY
-912 TPQQHAAAVYDDLK
+912 TSQQHAAAIYDDLK

-948 DADGKAYVDLEDFNL
+948 DENGKAFIDLEDFNL

-975 SVAGPAFMPVMESK
+975 SVAGPTFIPVMESK
-989 NILTDISKRG
+989 NIFTDLSKRG
-999 WTWLGESNARFSRE
+999 WTWMGEANARFSRE
-1013 PLVINA
+1013 PQVVNS

-1025 DLNVPGGYAED
+1025 DLNAPGGYAED
-1036 LIRQYTKGITDPVA
+1036 LINQYTKGIKDPAA
-1050 REAAKDA
+1050 RAAATDA
-1057 AKSQV
+1057 AKAQV

-1139 QGEAYFVYPGLAPV
+1139 QGEAYFIYPGLAPV

-1166 GDQFVAPLPLE
+1166 GDNFVAPMPLE
-1177 FSAKLKML
+1177 FSGKLKML

-1203 ALPMKTIYSLVPTLA
+1203 AVPMKLVYSIIPSLA
-1218 KSENAIV
+1218 KSENAIM
-1225 ARLGK
+1225 ARAGK
-1230 ELGSVERATF
+1230 ELGSVQRATL
-1240 GPIGQDQPLV
+1240 GPIGEDQG
-1250 NALLPAHVNRFLAVL
+1250 LLASMVPAHVNRLLARL

-1285 EAAGKTPG
+1285 EAAGRTPG
-1293 ADASPGEMKTYQ
+1293 ADATPGETKAYQ
-1305 ESLETTVQSILGV
+1305 EALESTVQSILSV

-1365 SQDPYGEAMADWV
+1365 SEDPYGEAMADWV
-1378 KYFPNQVPFTVN
+1378 KYFPNQIPFTVN
-1390 ESDSQVLPYFQS
+1390 ESDPQVLPYFQS
-1402 SNAASKWVEDN
+1402 SNAASKWVDDN
-1413 RTLVKKYPQ
+1413 RALVKKYPQ

-1442 MNEGYRQK
+1442 MNNGYRQK

-1466 QLYYSQKAIRDE
+1466 QVYYTQKAVRDE
-1478 ALTGAFTDRE
+1478 ALTGSFTDRE
-1488 RTIVN
+1488 RSIIN
-1493 DNWQSWSK
+1493 DNWQAWSK

-1531 REMITE
+1531 RNMIAE

-1545 SRLREMVR
+1545 NRLREMVR
-1553 EYDDYEVITTTQ
+1553 EYDEYEVLTTTQ

-1596 SATSTYSVLFSRLIG
+1596 NAISTYSVLFSRLIG

>member
-9 NLSQA
+9 NLAQA

-26 QIDGLAAALSTHQ
+26 QIDGLASALSTHQ

-44 PKQYAYE
+44 PKQYAAE

-63 LVALTGTN
+63 LVAMTGTS
-71 KPESD
+71 KPD
-76 APNRS
+76 DDPNRS

-102 DALDY
+102 DVLDY

-157 SARVNVAKRISA
+157 SARVNVAKRIAA
-169 GVAPEIIFAEAQN
+169 GVDPAIIFAEAQN
-182 EEEKRIAAQAQ
+182 EEEKRIAAEAQ
-193 QSETGKII
+193 QSTTGKII
-201 DPLLRDALAEVNAA
+201 DPLLRDAVAEVNAA

-222 LANLFLPQDLEGKG
+222 LANLFLTRDLEGKG

-242 SGATDATYRIFMDP
+242 SGSVDATYRLFMDP

-263 RKVYLGGSQALKI
+263 RKIYLGGSQALKI

-281 ATAKLGSAQKVS
+281 ATAKLGSAEKVS

-306 VQNLWTDYTDRFTK
+306 VQNLWTDYTERFTK
-320 YVTAKQS
+320 YVAAKES
-327 GKTEDIVAAR
+327 RDIDQIAQAR
-337 TALNDLAPELQD
+337 ASLNDLAPELQD
-349 DFIVSFKSFGDKEF
+349 DFIVSFKSFGEKEF
-363 GSVWNLDTAKAFL
+363 GGKWDLDTAKAFL

-397 PRMTPARKAR
+397 PRMSPARKAR

-425 ALIQTMELTDDASL
+425 ALIRTMELTDEDAL
-439 LQAVVGSETLS
+439 LSAVVGSETLS
-450 PVQAGAEFAGK
+450 PVQAGTELAGK
-461 IIEGRQNIKRFTP
+461 IIEARQNVKRFTP
-474 EYFADRI
+474 EYFANRI

-491 ASLIDDEAFDHTSK
+491 ASLIDDEAFDHASK
-505 TAARDFF
+505 SAPEDFF
-512 NYSRM
+512 RYSRM
-517 ALGSYHAKAFT
+517 ALGSYHARAFT
-528 EIYASSDLGQRKL
+528 EIYAASDIGQRKL

-564 LLRAISDEVFTGAT
+564 LLKAISDDVFSGAT
-578 YSARSADGSIPSEVD
+578 YSARAADGSIPSEVD

-632 QYKEGAERVVDA
+632 QYKEGAERTVDA

-685 KVRLGSGQDLGM
+685 KIRLGSGQDLGM
-697 INRIVKRKDQEYFK
+697 INRVVKRKDQEYFK
-711 TRLKAVNGEAGA
+711 TRLAA
-723 VDELIK
+723 VDGEVGAIQQLIK
-729 KGILTEADRVSYR
+729 QGILKNEDVASYR
-742 SLTPQQ
+742 ALTSQQ
-748 RLSQRRFI
+748 RLQQRRII
-756 MAEALIGSKIDDVAN
+756 MAEALLSSKIDDAAN
-771 ADILEKVPSYIKD
+771 ADILEKLPSHIKD
-784 FVKFGNLDALLRGAG
+784 FVKYGNLEALLRGAG

-813 RAIATAD
+813 RAVATAD
-820 RNGKTVALTFNN
+820 RNGKTVALTYNDRA
-832 KSMRPIGGSGFTQKS
+832 MRPIGGSGFTQKS

-859 NIIIRGT
+859 NIIIRST
-866 DDLGE
+866 DDIGE

-879 KITQQEFVDK
+879 KITQEEFVSQL
-889 FAPYIGSFGD
+889 APHIGSFGD
-899 QLSTFM
+899 QLTTFM
-905 RYTKPGY
+905 RYTKPDY
-912 TPQQHAAAVYDDLK
+912 TPQQHAAAIYDDLK

-937 NMDLLGKIRKV
+937 NMDLVNKIRKV
-948 DADGKAYVDLEDFNL
+948 DADGKAYIDLEDFNL

-989 NILTDISKRG
+989 NILTDLSKRG

-1013 PLVINA
+1013 PLVVNA

-1025 DLNVPGGYAED
+1025 DLNAPGGYAED
-1036 LIRQYTKGITDPVA
+1036 LIKQYTKGITDPAA
-1050 REAAKDA
+1050 REAATDA

-1225 ARLGK
+1225 ARIGK
-1230 ELGSVERATF
+1230 ELGSAERATL

-1250 NALLPAHVNRFLAVL
+1250 NALLPAHVNRFLAVM

-1285 EAAGKTPG
+1285 EAAGVTPG

-1305 ESLETTVQSILGV
+1305 EALETTVQSILGI

-1365 SQDPYGEAMADWV
+1365 SEDPYGQAMGDWV

-1390 ESDSQVLPYFQS
+1390 ESDPQVLPYFQS

-1413 RTLVKKYPQ
+1413 RGLVKRYPQ

-1466 QLYYSQKAIRDE
+1466 QVYYSQKAIRDE
-1478 ALTGAFTDRE
+1478 ALTGSFTDRE
-1488 RTIVN
+1488 RAIVN
-1493 DNWQSWSK
+1493 DNWQVWSK
-1501 EFLAARPLL
+1501 EFLASRPLL

-1531 REMITE
+1531 REMIKE

-1545 SRLREMVR
+1545 NRLRDMVR
-1553 EYDDYEVITTTQ
+1553 EYDDYQILVTTQ
-1565 YNSSSDRDIRIRK
+1565 YNSSSDRDIRVRK

-1583 LRLRLQEIAAGDP
+1583 LRLRLQEIAAGDTN
-1596 SATSTYSVLFSRLIG
+1596 AISTYSVLFSRLIG

>member
-9 NLSQA
+9 NLAQA
-14 AFRAGL
+14 GFRAGL

-26 QIDGLAAALSTHQ
+26 QIDGLASALSMHQ

-44 PKQYAYE
+44 PKQYAYD
-51 EFNKLPNNKKQS
+51 EFNKLPDNKKQS

-71 KPESD
+71 KPDTDE
-76 APNRS
+76 PNRS
-81 WLETGA
+81 WLETAA
-87 HYAFTPF
+87 HYAFSPYKKAF
-94 KVAAKTLF
+94 KTLF
-102 DALDY
+102 DVLDY

-115 YRTGAIAANENI
+115 YRAGAISTTENI

-157 SARVNVAKRISA
+157 SARVNVAKRIAA
-169 GVAPEIIFAEAQN
+169 GVAPEVIFAEAQN
-182 EEEKRIAAQAQ
+182 EEEKRIAAEAQ
-193 QSETGKII
+193 QSETGDIM
-201 DPLLRDALAEVNAA
+201 DPLLRDAVAEVNAA

-256 TLALGKA
+256 TLALGKV
-263 RKVYLGGSQALKI
+263 RKIYLGGSQALKI

-293 KYFDTTDIFGTKN
+293 KYFDTTDIFGVKN

-320 YVTAKQS
+320 YVAAKNS
-327 GKTEDIVAAR
+327 GVTEDIVAAR
-337 TALNDLAPELQD
+337 TALNDLAPELSD

-363 GSVWNLDTAKAFL
+363 GGVWDLDTAKAFL

-383 PMLYGQAGARIKLA
+383 TMLYGQAGARIKLA
-397 PRMTPARKAR
+397 PRMTTARKAR

-414 RRIFDL
+414 RRVFDI

-425 ALIQTMELTDDASL
+425 ALIETMELTDDAAL

-450 PVQAGAEFAGK
+450 PVEAGADFAQR
-461 IIEGRQNIKRFTP
+461 IIEGRQNIKKFTP
-474 EYFADRI
+474 EYFANRI

-491 ASLIDDEAFDHTSK
+491 ASLIDDEAFDHSSK
-505 TAARDFF
+505 TATQDFF
-512 NYSRM
+512 RYSRM
-517 ALGSYHAKAFT
+517 ALGSYHARAFT
-528 EIYASSDLGQRKL
+528 EIYASADIGQRKV

-552 LIGLDKTEGGRK
+552 LIGLDKTEGGRR
-564 LLRAISDEVFTGAT
+564 LLSAISDELFTGAT

-593 GIDSAL
+593 GFDSAL

-632 QYKEGAERVVDA
+632 QYKEGAERIVDA

-669 NGQSIL
+669 NGQSII

-685 KVRLGSGQDLGM
+685 KIRLGSGQDLGM
-697 INRIVKRKDQEYFK
+697 VNRVVKRKDREYFN
-711 TRLKAVNGEAGA
+711 TRLAAVRGEVGA
-723 VDELIK
+723 TDDLVK
-729 KGILTEADRVSYR
+729 RGILTKEEAASYR
-742 SLTPQQ
+742 GLTPRQQ
-748 RLSQRRFI
+748 LEQRRII
-756 MAEALIGSKIDDVAN
+756 MAEALLGSKIDDVAN
-771 ADILEKVPSYIKD
+771 ADIIEKLPSHIKD
-784 FVKFGNLDALLRGAG
+784 FVKYGNLETLLRGAG
-799 EGASNAISG
+799 EGASNAVSG

-813 RAIATAD
+813 RAAVTAD
-820 RNGKTVALTFNN
+820 RNGKTVALTYNN
-832 KSMRPIGGSGFTQKS
+832 RAMRPIGGSGFTQKS

-859 NIIIRGT
+859 NIITRGT
-866 DDLGE
+866 DDIGG

-879 KITQQEFVDK
+879 KITEQEFVDQL
-889 FAPYIGSFGD
+889 APYIQSFGD
-899 QLSTFM
+899 ELSTFI
-905 RYTKPGY
+905 RYSKEGY
-912 TPQQHAAAVYDDLK
+912 TPEQHAAAVYKDLK
-926 NLFSRQDGKSV
+926 NLFSRQDGQSV
-937 NMDLLGKIRKV
+937 NMELLGKIRKV
-948 DADGKAYVDLEDFNL
+948 DENGNAYVDLEDFNL

-989 NILTDISKRG
+989 NILTDLSKRG

-1013 PLVINA
+1013 PLVVNA

-1025 DLNVPGGYAED
+1025 DLNAPGGYAED
-1036 LIRQYTKGITDPVA
+1036 LINLYTKGITDPVA
-1050 REAAKDA
+1050 LEAATDA
-1057 AKSQV
+1057 AKSQI

-1166 GDQFVAPLPLE
+1166 GDKFVAPLPLE

-1185 TPSFDPESWAP
+1185 TPSFDPESWMP

-1203 ALPMKTIYSLVPTLA
+1203 ALPLNTIYSLVPSLA

-1225 ARLGK
+1225 ARIGK
-1230 ELGSVERATF
+1230 ELGTVERATL
-1240 GPIGQDQPLV
+1240 GPIGQDQPFI
-1250 NALLPAHVNRFLAVL
+1250 NALLPAHVNRLLATM

-1285 EAAGKTPG
+1285 EAAGRTPG
-1293 ADASPGEMKTYQ
+1293 ADASPGEIKAYQ
-1305 ESLETTVQSILGV
+1305 ESLETSVQSILGV

-1344 NGSVNFK
+1344 NGNVNFK

-1365 SQDPYGEAMADWV
+1365 SSDPYGEAMADWV
-1378 KYFPNQVPFTVN
+1378 KYFPNQIPFTVN
-1390 ESDSQVLPYFQS
+1390 ESDPQVLPYFQS

-1413 RTLVKKYPQ
+1413 RGLVKRYPQ

-1466 QLYYSQKAIRDE
+1466 QIYYSQKAVRDE
-1478 ALTGAFTDRE
+1478 ALTNSFTDRE
-1488 RTIVN
+1488 RSIVN
-1493 DNWQSWSK
+1493 DNWQAWSK

-1531 REMITE
+1531 REMIKE

-1565 YNSSSDRDIRIRK
+1565 YNSSSDRDIRVRK

-1583 LRLRLQEIAAGDP
+1583 LKLRLQEIAAGDP
-1596 SATSTYSVLFSRLIG
+1596 NAVSTYSVLFSRLIG

>member
-9 NLSQA
+9 NLAQA

-26 QIDGLAAALSTHQ
+26 QIDGLASALSTHQ

-44 PKQYAYE
+44 PKQYAAE

-63 LVALTGTN
+63 LVAMTGTS
-71 KPESD
+71 KAD
-76 APNRS
+76 DDPNRS
-81 WLETGA
+81 WLESGA
-87 HYAFTPF
+87 HYAFLPF
-94 KVAAKTLF
+94 KTAAKTLF
-102 DALDY
+102 DVLDY

-157 SARVNVAKRISA
+157 TARVNVAKRISA

-193 QSETGKII
+193 QSETGDII

-222 LANLFLPQDLEGKG
+222 LANLFLPRDLEGDG
-236 PLYSWI
+236 MLYSWI

-263 RKVYLGGSQALKI
+263 RKIYLGGSQALKV

-281 ATAKLGSAQKVS
+281 ASAKLGSAEKVS

-320 YVTAKQS
+320 YVAAKES
-327 GKTEDIVAAR
+327 GQIDDIAQAR
-337 TALNDLAPELQD
+337 AGLRDLAPELDD

-363 GSVWNLDTAKAFL
+363 GGKWDLDTAKAFL
-376 SDASKVE
+376 SDASKIE

-414 RRIFDL
+414 RRVFDL

-425 ALIQTMELTDDASL
+425 ALIKTMEMTDESAL
-439 LQAVVGSETLS
+439 LSAVVGSETLS
-450 PVQAGAEFAGK
+450 PVEAGAAFAGK
-461 IIEGRQNIKRFTP
+461 VIEGRQNIKRFTP

-491 ASLIDDEAFDHTSK
+491 ASLVDDEAFDHTSK
-505 TAARDFF
+505 TASKDFF
-512 NYSRM
+512 NYARM
-517 ALGSYHAKAFT
+517 AMGSYHARAFT
-528 EIYASSDLGQRKL
+528 EIYASSDLGQRKA

-564 LLRAISDEVFTGAT
+564 LLNAIRDDVFSGAT
-578 YSARSADGSIPSEVD
+578 YSARAADGSIPSEVD

-632 QYKEGAERVVDA
+632 QYKEGAERTVDA

-669 NGQSIL
+669 NGQSL
-675 KTARSRRTAT
+675 LATARSRRTAT
-685 KVRLGSGQDLGM
+685 KIRLGSGQDLGM
-697 INRIVKRKDQEYFK
+697 INRVIRRKDQEYFK
-711 TRLKAVNGEAGA
+711 TRLAAVNGEVGA
-723 VDELIK
+723 TDDLVK
-729 KGILTEADRVSYR
+729 RGILSKEEVAAYR
-742 SLTPQQ
+742 GLTPRQ
-748 RLSQRRFI
+748 RLEQRRII
-756 MAEALIGSKIDDVAN
+756 MAEALLGSKIDDVAN
-771 ADILEKVPSYIKD
+771 ADILEKLPSHIKD
-784 FVKFGNLDALLRGAG
+784 FVKYGNLEALLRGAG

-813 RAIATAD
+813 RAVATAD
-820 RNGKTVALTFNN
+820 RNGKTVALTFNGTP
-832 KSMRPIGGSGFTQKS
+832 MRAIGGSDFGQKS

-859 NIIIRGT
+859 NIIIRST
-866 DDLGE
+866 DDIGE
-871 RAIQLFDD
+871 RAIQLFDGN
-879 KITQQEFVDK
+879 ITQEDFIK
-889 FAPYIGSFGD
+889 ELAPHIKSFGD
-899 QLSTFM
+899 DLTTFM

-912 TPQQHAAAVYDDLK
+912 TPEQHAAAVYDDLK
-926 NLFSRQDGKSV
+926 NLFSRQDGKTV
-937 NMDLLGKIRKV
+937 NQDLLGKIRKV
-948 DADGKAYVDLEDFNL
+948 DEKGNAFIDLEDFNL

-975 SVAGPAFMPVMESK
+975 SVAGPTFMPVMESK
-989 NILTDISKRG
+989 NILTDLSKRG
-999 WTWLGESNARFSRE
+999 WNWLGESNARFSRE
-1013 PLVINA
+1013 PLVVNA

-1025 DLNVPGGYAED
+1025 DLNAPGGYAED
-1036 LIRQYTKGITDPVA
+1036 LINQYTKGIKDP
-1050 REAAKDA
+1050 EALQAATDA
-1057 AKSQV
+1057 AKAQV
-1062 VRISEELALESTLAF
+1062 VRISEELALESTLGF

-1158 KALDVFGL
+1158 KTLDVFGL
-1166 GDQFVAPLPLE
+1166 GDKFVAPLPLE

-1203 ALPMKTIYSLVPTLA
+1203 ALPLNTIYSIVPSLA
-1218 KSENAIV
+1218 RSENAIV
-1225 ARLGK
+1225 ARIGK
-1230 ELGSVERATF
+1230 ELGSAERATL
-1240 GPIGQDQPLV
+1240 GPIGQDQPFI
-1250 NALLPAHVNRFLAVL
+1250 NALLPAHVNRLLATM

-1293 ADASPGEMKTYQ
+1293 ADASPGEVKAYQ
-1305 ESLETTVQSILGV
+1305 ESLETSVQSILGI

-1325 APASPSVSLKSDMA
+1325 APASPTVSLKSDMA

-1344 NGSVNFK
+1344 NGTVNFK

-1365 SQDPYGEAMADWV
+1365 SEDPYGEAMGDWV

-1390 ESDSQVLPYFQS
+1390 ESDPQVLPYFQS

-1413 RTLVKKYPQ
+1413 RALVKKYPQ

-1488 RTIVN
+1488 RSIVN
-1493 DNWQSWSK
+1493 DNWQMWSK

-1537 PNLTGPTI
+1537 PNLTGSTI

-1553 EYDDYEVITTTQ
+1553 EYDDYEIITTTQ
-1565 YNSSSDRDIRIRK
+1565 YNSSSDRDIRTRK

-1596 SATSTYSVLFSRLIG
+1596 SAMSTYSVLFSRLIG

>member
-9 NLSQA
+9 NLAQA

-26 QIDGLAAALSTHQ
+26 QIDGLASALSTHQ

-44 PKQYAYE
+44 PKQYAAE

-63 LVALTGTN
+63 LVAMTGTS
-71 KPESD
+71 KAD
-76 APNRS
+76 DDPNRS
-81 WLETGA
+81 WLESGA
-87 HYAFTPF
+87 HYAFLPF
-94 KVAAKTLF
+94 KTAAKTLF

-157 SARVNVAKRISA
+157 SARVNVAKRIAA
-169 GVAPEIIFAEAQN
+169 GVAPEIIFAEAQT
-182 EEEKRIAAQAQ
+182 EEEKQIAAQAQ
-193 QSETGKII
+193 QSETGDII
-201 DPLLRDALAEVNAA
+201 DPLLRDAVAEVNAA

-222 LANLFLPQDLEGKG
+222 LANLFLPRDLEGDG
-236 PLYSWI
+236 MLYSWI

-263 RKVYLGGSQALKI
+263 RKIYLGGSQALKV

-281 ATAKLGSAQKVS
+281 ATAKLGSAEKVS

-306 VQNLWTDYTDRFTK
+306 VQNLWTDYTDRFSK
-320 YVTAKQS
+320 YVIAKES
-327 GKTEDIVAAR
+327 GNIDDIAQAR
-337 TALNDLAPELQD
+337 TALRDLAPELDD

-363 GSVWNLDTAKAFL
+363 GGKWDLDTAKAFL
-376 SDASKVE
+376 SDASKIE

-414 RRIFDL
+414 RRVFDL

-425 ALIQTMELTDDASL
+425 ALIKTMELTDEDAL
-439 LQAVVGSETLS
+439 LSAVVGSETLS
-450 PVQAGAEFAGK
+450 PVQAGATFAGK
-461 IIEGRQNIKRFTP
+461 VIEGRQNIKRFTP

-491 ASLIDDEAFDHTSK
+491 ASLVDDEAFDHTSK
-505 TAARDFF
+505 TASKDFF
-512 NYSRM
+512 NYARM
-517 ALGSYHAKAFT
+517 AMGSYHARAFT
-528 EIYASSDLGQRKL
+528 EIYASSDLGQRKA

-564 LLRAISDEVFTGAT
+564 LLNAIRDDVFSGAT
-578 YSARSADGSIPSEVD
+578 YSARAADGSIPSEVD

-632 QYKEGAERVVDA
+632 QYKEGAERTVDA

-669 NGQSIL
+669 NGQSL
-675 KTARSRRTAT
+675 LATARSRRTAT
-685 KVRLGSGQDLGM
+685 KIRIGSGQDLGM
-697 INRIVKRKDQEYFK
+697 INRVVRRKDQEYFK
-711 TRLKAVNGEAGA
+711 TRLAAVNGEVGA
-723 VDELIK
+723 TDDLVK
-729 KGILTEADRVSYR
+729 RGILSKEEVAAYR
-742 SLTPQQ
+742 GMTPRQ
-748 RLSQRRFI
+748 RLEQRRII
-756 MAEALIGSKIDDVAN
+756 MAEALLGSKIDDVAN
-771 ADILEKVPSYIKD
+771 ADILEKLPSHIKD
-784 FVKFGNLDALLRGAG
+784 FVKYGNLEALLRGAG

-813 RAIATAD
+813 RAVATAD
-820 RNGKTVALTFNN
+820 RNGKTVALTFNGTP
-832 KSMRPIGGSGFTQKS
+832 MRAIGGSDFGQKS

-859 NIIIRGT
+859 NIIIRST
-866 DDLGE
+866 DDIGE
-871 RAIQLFDD
+871 RAIQLFDGN
-879 KITQQEFVDK
+879 ITQEEFISQL
-889 FAPYIGSFGD
+889 APHIKSFGD
-899 QLSTFM
+899 DLTTFM

-912 TPQQHAAAVYDDLK
+912 TPEQHAAAVYDDLK
-926 NLFSRQDGKSV
+926 NLFSRQDGKTV
-937 NMDLLGKIRKV
+937 NQDLLGKIRKV
-948 DADGKAYVDLEDFNL
+948 DENGNAFIDLEDFNL

-975 SVAGPAFMPVMESK
+975 SVAGPTFMPVMESK
-989 NILTDISKRG
+989 NILTDLSKRG
-999 WTWLGESNARFSRE
+999 WNWLGESNARFSRE
-1013 PLVINA
+1013 PLVVNA

-1025 DLNVPGGYAED
+1025 DLNAPGGYAED
-1036 LIRQYTKGITDPVA
+1036 LINQYTKGIKDP
-1050 REAAKDA
+1050 EALQAATDA
-1057 AKSQV
+1057 AKAQV
-1062 VRISEELALESTLAF
+1062 VRISEELALESTLGF

-1158 KALDVFGL
+1158 KTLDVFGL
-1166 GDQFVAPLPLE
+1166 GDKFVAPLPLE

-1203 ALPMKTIYSLVPTLA
+1203 ALPLNTIYSIVPSLA
-1218 KSENAIV
+1218 RSENAII
-1225 ARLGK
+1225 ARIGK
-1230 ELGSVERATF
+1230 ELGSAERATL
-1240 GPIGQDQPLV
+1240 GPIGQDQPFI
-1250 NALLPAHVNRFLAVL
+1250 NALLPAHVNRLLATM

-1293 ADASPGEMKTYQ
+1293 ADASPGEVKAYQ
-1305 ESLETTVQSILGV
+1305 ESLETSVQSILGI

-1325 APASPSVSLKSDMA
+1325 APASPTVSLKSDMA

-1344 NGSVNFK
+1344 NGTVNFK

-1365 SQDPYGEAMADWV
+1365 SEDPYGEAMGDWV

-1390 ESDSQVLPYFQS
+1390 ESDPQVLPYFQS

-1413 RTLVKKYPQ
+1413 RSLVKKYPQ

-1493 DNWQSWSK
+1493 DNWQMWSK

-1553 EYDDYEVITTTQ
+1553 EYDDYEIITNTQ

-1596 SATSTYSVLFSRLIG
+1596 SAISTYSVLFSRLIG

>member
-9 NLSQA
+9 NLAQA

-26 QIDGLAAALSTHQ
+26 QIDGLASALSTHQ

-44 PKQYAYE
+44 PQQYAAE

-63 LVALTGTN
+63 LVAMTGTSKADN
-71 KPESD
+71 DPS
-76 APNRS
+76 RS
-81 WLETGA
+81 WLESGA
-87 HYAFTPF
+87 HYAFLPF
-94 KVAAKTLF
+94 KTAAKTLF
-102 DALDY
+102 DVLDY

-142 VFIQDRINTAVSRYG
+142 VFIQDRINTATSRYG
-157 SARVNVAKRISA
+157 SARVNVAKRIAA

-193 QSETGKII
+193 QSETGDIM
-201 DPLLRDALAEVNAA
+201 DPLLRDAVAEVNAA

-222 LANLFLPQDLEGKG
+222 LANLFLPRDLEGDG
-236 PLYSWI
+236 MLYSWI
-242 SGATDATYRIFMDP
+242 SGATDATYRLFMDP

-263 RKVYLGGSQALKI
+263 RKIYLGGSQALKV

-281 ATAKLGSAQKVS
+281 ASAKLGSAEKVS

-306 VQNLWTDYTDRFTK
+306 VQNLWTDYTERFTK
-320 YVTAKQS
+320 YAAAKES
-327 GKTEDIVAAR
+327 GKTEDILAAR
-337 TALNDLAPELQD
+337 QSLNDLAPELQD
-349 DFIVSFKSFGDKEF
+349 DFIVSFKSFGEKEF
-363 GSVWNLDTAKAFL
+363 GGKWDLDTAKAYL
-376 SDASKVE
+376 SDASKIE

-414 RRIFDL
+414 RRVFDL

-425 ALIQTMELTDDASL
+425 ALIRTMEMTDEDAL
-439 LQAVVGSETLS
+439 LSAVVGSETLS
-450 PVQAGAEFAGK
+450 PVDAGAEFAGK

-474 EYFADRI
+474 EYFADRL

-505 TAARDFF
+505 TATQDFF
-512 NYSRM
+512 RYSRM
-517 ALGSYHAKAFT
+517 ALGSYHARAFT
-528 EIYASSDLGQRKL
+528 EIYSSADLGQRKA

-564 LLRAISDEVFTGAT
+564 LLNAIRDDVFSGAT

-632 QYKEGAERVVDA
+632 QYKEGAERTVDA

-669 NGQSIL
+669 NGQSVL
-675 KTARSRRTAT
+675 ATARSRRTAT
-685 KVRLGSGQDLGM
+685 KIRLGSGQDLGM
-697 INRIVKRKDQEYFK
+697 INRVAKRKDVEYFK
-711 TRLKAVNGEAGA
+711 TRLAAVNGEAGA
-723 VDELIK
+723 ADDLVK
-729 KGILTEADRVSYR
+729 RGILSKEEVTAYR
-742 SLTPQQ
+742 ALTKGQRLQQ
-748 RLSQRRFI
+748 RRII
-756 MAEALIGSKIDDVAN
+756 MAEALLGSKIDDVAN
-771 ADILEKVPSYIKD
+771 ADLLEKLPSHIKD
-784 FVKFGNLDALLRGAG
+784 FVKYGDLETLLRGAG
-799 EGASNAISG
+799 DGASNAISG

-813 RAIATAD
+813 RAMATAD
-820 RNGKTVALTFNN
+820 RNGKTVALTFNDTA
-832 KSMRPIGGSGFTQKS
+832 MRPIGGSGFTQKS

-859 NIIIRGT
+859 NIIIRST
-866 DDLGE
+866 DDIGE

-879 KITQQEFVDK
+879 TITQEDFIK
-889 FAPYIGSFGD
+889 ELAPHIASFGD
-899 QLSTFM
+899 NLSTFM
-905 RYTKPGY
+905 RYTKEGY
-912 TPQQHAAAVYDDLK
+912 TPQQHAAAIYDDLK

-937 NMDLLGKIRKV
+937 NMDLLGKIRKI
-948 DADGKAYVDLEDFNL
+948 DDEGKAFIDLEDFNL

-989 NILTDISKRG
+989 NILTDLSKRG

-1013 PLVINA
+1013 PLVVNA

-1025 DLNVPGGYAED
+1025 DLNAPGGYAED
-1036 LIRQYTKGITDPVA
+1036 LINQYTKGIRDP
-1050 REAAKDA
+1050 EALQAATDA
-1057 AKSQV
+1057 AKAQV

-1158 KALDVFGL
+1158 KTLDLFGL
-1166 GDQFVAPLPLE
+1166 GDKFVAPLPLE

-1203 ALPMKTIYSLVPTLA
+1203 ALPLNTIYSLVPSLA
-1218 KSENAIV
+1218 QSENAIMS
-1225 ARLGK
+1225 RIGK
-1230 ELGSVERATF
+1230 ELGSVERATL
-1240 GPIGQDQPLV
+1240 GPIGQDQPFI
-1250 NALLPAHVNRFLAVL
+1250 NALLPAHVNRLLAAM

-1285 EAAGKTPG
+1285 EAAGVTPG
-1293 ADASPGEMKTYQ
+1293 ADASPGELKEYQ
-1305 ESLETTVQSILGV
+1305 EALESSVQSILGV

-1344 NGSVNFK
+1344 NGNVNFK

-1365 SQDPYGEAMADWV
+1365 SSDPYGEAMADWV
-1378 KYFPNQVPFTVN
+1378 KYFPKQIPFTVN
-1390 ESDSQVLPYFQS
+1390 ESDPQVLPYFQS
-1402 SNAASKWVEDN
+1402 SNEASKWVEDN
-1413 RTLVKKYPQ
+1413 RALVKKYPQ

-1442 MNEGYRQK
+1442 MNNGYRQK

-1488 RTIVN
+1488 RTIIN
-1493 DNWQSWSK
+1493 DNWQTWSK

-1537 PNLTGPTI
+1537 PSLTGPTI
-1545 SRLREMVR
+1545 NRLRDMVR
-1553 EYDDYEVITTTQ
+1553 EYDDYNILVTTQ
-1565 YNSSSDRDIRIRK
+1565 YNSNSDRDIRVRK

>member
-9 NLSQA
+9 NLAQA

-26 QIDGLAAALSTHQ
+26 QIDGLASALSTHQ

-44 PKQYAYE
+44 PKQYAYD

-71 KPESD
+71 KPDSD
-76 APNRS
+76 EPNRS
-81 WLETGA
+81 WLESGA

-182 EEEKRIAAQAQ
+182 EEEKRIAAEAQ
-193 QSETGKII
+193 QSETGDIM
-201 DPLLRDALAEVNAA
+201 DPLLRDAVAEVNAA

-222 LANLFLPQDLEGKG
+222 IANLFLPKDLEGKG

-242 SGATDATYRIFMDP
+242 SGSVDASYRIFMDP

-263 RKVYLGGSQALKI
+263 RKIYLGGSQALKI

-281 ATAKLGSAQKVS
+281 ATAKLGSAEKVS

-320 YVTAKQS
+320 YVTAKNS

-337 TALNDLAPELQD
+337 TALSDLAPELQD

-363 GSVWNLDTAKAFL
+363 GGIWDIDTAKAYL

-383 PMLYGQAGARIKLA
+383 TMLYGQAGARIKLA

-414 RRIFDL
+414 RRVFDI

-425 ALIQTMELTDDASL
+425 ALIRTMELTDEDAL
-439 LQAVVGSETLS
+439 LSAVVGSETLS
-450 PVQAGAEFAGK
+450 PVEAGAALGK
-461 IIEGRQNIKRFTP
+461 DILASREKIKKFTP
-474 EYFADRI
+474 EYFANRL

-491 ASLIDDEAFDHTSK
+491 ASLIDDEAFDHSSK

-512 NYSRM
+512 YYSRQ

-528 EIYASSDLGQRKL
+528 EIYASADIGQRKA

-564 LLRAISDEVFTGAT
+564 LLKAISDDVFSGAT
-578 YSARSADGSIPSEVD
+578 YSARGVDGSIPSAVD
-593 GIDSAL
+593 GQDSAL

-627 RVLGM
+627 RVLGI

-669 NGQSIL
+669 NGQSL
-675 KTARSRRTAT
+675 LQTARSRRTAT

-697 INRIVKRKDQEYFK
+697 INRIAKRKDIEYFN
-711 TRLKAVNGEAGA
+711 TRLAAVNGEAGA
-723 VDELIK
+723 TADLVKRGLLT
-729 KGILTEADRVSYR
+729 KGEVATYR
-742 SLTPQQ
+742 SLSPRQ
-748 RLSQRRFI
+748 RLEQRRII
-756 MAEALIGSKIDDVAN
+756 MAEALLGSKVDDIAN
-771 ADILEKVPSYIKD
+771 ADIVDKLPGHIKD
-784 FVKFGNLDALLRGAG
+784 FVKYGNLEALLRGAG

-813 RAIATAD
+813 RAVATAD
-820 RNGKTVALTFNN
+820 RNGKTIALTFND
-832 KSMRPIGGSGFTQKS
+832 KAMRPIAGSTFAQKS

-859 NIIIRGT
+859 NIIIRST
-866 DDLGE
+866 DDIGE

-879 KITQQEFVDK
+879 KITQDQFVEQLSPHIK
-889 FAPYIGSFGD
+889 SFGD
-899 QLSTFM
+899 ELLTFM

-912 TPQQHAAAVYDDLK
+912 TPEEHAAAVYDDLK

-937 NMDLLGKIRKV
+937 NMDLLGKIRKT
-948 DADGKAYVDLEDFNL
+948 DADGNAYIDLEDFNL
-963 EDLPTNI
+963 EDLPTNL

-989 NILTDISKRG
+989 NILTDLSKRG

-1013 PLVINA
+1013 PLVVNA

-1025 DLNVPGGYAED
+1025 DLNAPGGYAED
-1036 LIRQYTKGITDPVA
+1036 LIRQYTKGIKDPVA
-1050 REAAKDA
+1050 LEAATDA

-1158 KALDVFGL
+1158 KTLDVFGL
-1166 GDQFVAPLPLE
+1166 GDAFVAPLPLE

-1203 ALPMKTIYSLVPTLA
+1203 ALPLKTIYSIVPTLA
-1218 KSENAIV
+1218 KSENAIM
-1225 ARLGK
+1225 ARAGK
-1230 ELGSVERATF
+1230 ELGSLQRATL

-1250 NALLPAHVNRFLAVL
+1250 NALLPAHVNRFLATL

-1293 ADASPGEMKTYQ
+1293 ADASPGETKAYQ
-1305 ESLETTVQSILGV
+1305 ESLETTVQSILGI

-1325 APASPSVSLKSDMA
+1325 APASPTVSLKSDMA

-1344 NGSVNFK
+1344 NGNVNFK

-1365 SQDPYGEAMADWV
+1365 SEDPYGDAMADWV

-1390 ESDSQVLPYFQS
+1390 ESDPQVLPYFQS

-1413 RTLVKKYPQ
+1413 RSLVKKYPQ

-1466 QLYYSQKAIRDE
+1466 QVYYSQKAIRDE
-1478 ALTGAFTDRE
+1478 ALTGSFTDRE
-1488 RTIVN
+1488 RAIVN
-1493 DNWQSWSK
+1493 DNWQAWSK

-1525 AAFADL
+1525 AAFTDL
-1531 REMITE
+1531 REMIKE
-1537 PNLTGPTI
+1537 PNLTGTTI
-1545 SRLREMVR
+1545 NRLRDMVR
-1553 EYDDYEVITTTQ
+1553 EYDDYNILVTTQ

-1596 SATSTYSVLFSRLIG
+1596 SAVSTYSVLFSRLIG

>member
-9 NLSQA
+9 NLAQA

-26 QIDGLAAALSTHQ
+26 QIDGLASALSTHQ

-44 PKQYAYE
+44 PKQYAAE

-63 LVALTGTN
+63 LVAMTGTS
-71 KPESD
+71 KADDDPD
-76 APNRS
+76 RS
-81 WLETGA
+81 WLESGA
-87 HYAFTPF
+87 HYAFLPF
-94 KVAAKTLF
+94 KTAAKTLF

-157 SARVNVAKRISA
+157 SARVNVAKRIAA
-169 GVAPEIIFAEAQN
+169 GVAPEIIFAEAQT

-193 QSETGKII
+193 QSETGEII
-201 DPLLRDALAEVNAA
+201 DPLLRDAVAEVNAA

-222 LANLFLPQDLEGKG
+222 IANLFLTKDLEGQG
-236 PLYSWI
+236 MLYSWI
-242 SGATDATYRIFMDP
+242 SGSVDATYRLFMDP

-263 RKVYLGGSQALKI
+263 RKIYLGGSQALKV

-281 ATAKLGSAQKVS
+281 ATAKLGSAEKVS
-293 KYFDTTDIFGTKN
+293 NYFDTTDIFGTKN

-320 YVTAKQS
+320 YVAAKQS
-327 GKTEDIVAAR
+327 GNIDEIAQAR
-337 TALNDLAPELQD
+337 TSLRDLAPELDD

-363 GSVWNLDTAKAFL
+363 GGKWDLDTAKAFL
-376 SDASKVE
+376 SDASKIE

-414 RRIFDL
+414 RRVFDL

-425 ALIQTMELTDDASL
+425 ALIKTMEMTDESAL
-439 LQAVVGSETLS
+439 LSAVVGSETLS
-450 PVQAGAEFAGK
+450 PVEAGAAFAGK
-461 IIEGRQNIKRFTP
+461 VIEGRQNIKRFTP

-491 ASLIDDEAFDHTSK
+491 ASLVDDEAFDHTSK
-505 TAARDFF
+505 TASKDFF
-512 NYSRM
+512 NYARM
-517 ALGSYHAKAFT
+517 AMGSYHARAFT
-528 EIYASSDLGQRKL
+528 EIYASSDLGQRKA

-564 LLRAISDEVFTGAT
+564 LLNAIRDDVFSGAT
-578 YSARSADGSIPSEVD
+578 YSARAADGSIPSEVD

-632 QYKEGAERVVDA
+632 QYKEGAERTVDA

-669 NGQSIL
+669 NGQSL
-675 KTARSRRTAT
+675 LATARSRRTAT
-685 KVRLGSGQDLGM
+685 KIRIGSGQDLGM
-697 INRIVKRKDQEYFK
+697 INRVVRRKDQEYFK
-711 TRLKAVNGEAGA
+711 TRLAAVNGEVGA
-723 VDELIK
+723 TDDLVK
-729 KGILTEADRVSYR
+729 RGILSKEEVAAYR
-742 SLTPQQ
+742 GMTPRQ
-748 RLSQRRFI
+748 RLEQRRII
-756 MAEALIGSKIDDVAN
+756 MAEALLGSKIDDVAN
-771 ADILEKVPSYIKD
+771 ADILEKLPSHIKD
-784 FVKFGNLDALLRGAG
+784 FVKYGNLEALLRGAG

-813 RAIATAD
+813 RAVATAD
-820 RNGKTVALTFNN
+820 RNGKTVALTFNGTP
-832 KSMRPIGGSGFTQKS
+832 MRAIGGSDFGQKS

-859 NIIIRGT
+859 NIIIRST
-866 DDLGE
+866 DDIGE
-871 RAIQLFDD
+871 RAIQLFDGN
-879 KITQQEFVDK
+879 ITQEEFIK
-889 FAPYIGSFGD
+889 QLAPHIKSFGD
-899 QLSTFM
+899 DLTTFM

-912 TPQQHAAAVYDDLK
+912 TPEQHAAAVYDDLK
-926 NLFSRQDGKSV
+926 NLFSRQDGKTV
-937 NMDLLGKIRKV
+937 NQDLLGKIRKV
-948 DADGKAYVDLEDFNL
+948 DENGNAFIDLEDFNL

-975 SVAGPAFMPVMESK
+975 SVAGPTFMPVMESK
-989 NILTDISKRG
+989 NILTDLSKRG
-999 WTWLGESNARFSRE
+999 WNWLGESNARFSRE
-1013 PLVINA
+1013 PLVVNA

-1025 DLNVPGGYAED
+1025 DLNAPGGYAED
-1036 LIRQYTKGITDPVA
+1036 LINQYTKGIKDP
-1050 REAAKDA
+1050 EALQAATDA
-1057 AKSQV
+1057 AKAQV
-1062 VRISEELALESTLAF
+1062 VRISEELALESTLGF

-1158 KALDVFGL
+1158 KTLDVFGL
-1166 GDQFVAPLPLE
+1166 GDKFVAPLPLE

-1203 ALPMKTIYSLVPTLA
+1203 ALPLNTIYSIVPSLA
-1218 KSENAIV
+1218 RSENAII
-1225 ARLGK
+1225 ARIGK
-1230 ELGSVERATF
+1230 ELGSAERATL
-1240 GPIGQDQPLV
+1240 GPIGQDQPFI
-1250 NALLPAHVNRFLAVL
+1250 NALLPAHVNRLLATM

-1293 ADASPGEMKTYQ
+1293 ADASPGEVKAYQ
-1305 ESLETTVQSILGV
+1305 ESLETSVQSILGI

-1325 APASPSVSLKSDMA
+1325 APASPTVSLKSDMA

-1344 NGSVNFK
+1344 NGTVNFK

-1365 SQDPYGEAMADWV
+1365 SEDPYGEAMGDWV

-1390 ESDSQVLPYFQS
+1390 ESDPQVLPYFQS

-1413 RTLVKKYPQ
+1413 RALVKKYPQ

-1493 DNWQSWSK
+1493 DNWQMWSK

-1553 EYDDYEVITTTQ
+1553 EYDDYEIITNTQ

-1596 SATSTYSVLFSRLIG
+1596 SAISTYSVLFSRLIG